1 MFKDKVKVTVVAL
14 VMVLLMVLSIT
25 TDLFVGLADVFRAK
39 AEEATPTDA
48 TPVTRDVTVYKE
60 LNDSDKDKN
69 LAGAVIKVFKDSACT
84 ESITE
89 FVLSYDGKS
98 YGGDDRVVYKS
109 LEERANANASK
120 AIAKLQ
126 EDTYYYQLDKKL
138 FRSNDDYSK
147 TGYDYNNTVGSFS
160 IVAGDGVQE
169 IKLDNNMFRPT
180 EKVATPTDASSEV
193 STEVTTEAVTEPDT
207 QVATTSDA
215 SSEETEATTQI
226 ATPTD
231 SIPEVK
237 PVATLA
243 SVMRAAGASYWIYG
257 DYSGMSSG
265 DYHVSTDKDNV
276 PMSGNASRVFCG
288 TASKQGP
295 GKPYYGSSQG
305 YTRRVVNNSS
315 TVKVL
320 SYYYDVLAKQSDH
333 SANWQNHVTQT
344 AHALSYINGYGASY
358 KPSWWSAAM
367 ARPVYSMSETQIY
380 VGSNTTTSVVN
391 YTSSEIHRGNREASD
406 GLHTLYNVQWTAVKT
421 VSGTSLKNYFTV
433 KVPSNVR
440 IYVKR
445 NNGKWGSATNTDVN
459 LYSGDKFFFTTSKL
473 TDRTTTIANSK
484 AALTGFTAY
493 AYDPVNTKN
502 QTMYG
507 NGVSET
513 RSIQFSIPWKD
524 VYHKLTLDKLVC
536 VGGNY
541 KVDASTAGTQYTV
554 YWVDKT
560 TNSNR
565 FGKIAVFEIQTNGKG
580 KVKYLRQNN
589 YGTTFKPSGF
599 GTYTL
604 DGLPTGVYRIVETKT
619 NDGFE
624 TAKPCRINFSN
635 GAAVDAEGN
644 ASGESKHFEIAFK
657 TNDNVKNQVANFT
670 SFEQKESGDPLA
682 IKIQKIDA
690 DTKET
695 VGLGSGSL
703 AGAEFTI
710 KYYEDAEGVG
720 TIGISVPTGTP
731 TARWVIK
738 TDEDGYAS
746 LANDEYIV
754 SKPSKLPDSVKIVKG
769 KYNICKPGTIVIT
782 ESEAPKN
789 YNKFS
794 KVTTQAGTSTDVDN
808 VVIRADYND
817 KGEIKLYSCKKD
829 QSGKLVKFGAS
840 MTGSA
845 IKIYEPVKRY
855 NLRLQKT
862 DGYEHPMANV
872 AFVITCRETGESHVM
887 LTDSDGILDTSRVVT
902 SGGKF
907 KVNANDDLYEQALTD
922 NSIIP
927 EYVQTSVF
935 FNDDSDVAVTASRH
949 SEGALYAGT
958 YIIRELHRQY
968 VTVDGEKCKLSEVY
982 KIPAAI
988 KVTVPGTDNN
998 AVGEH
1003 DTKDAGTMTNI
1014 RIPSISS
1021 VAMDADS
1028 ATKMSITSKDA
1039 KFRDIVT
1046 IHNPELDK
1054 TYTLMSIAVDTA
1066 TGLAYVGADGQYVR
1080 TTEYLGKG
1088 SGLIGA
1094 DVPLELTANTTGTE
1108 VNQLTFFEYLV
1119 EGKTTNLVG
1128 VDSDGKPV
1136 EPAKCVAKDASVS
1149 NKAQT
1154 VNVISLETE
1163 VLVNSTKTN
1172 ESPAAISTVTDT
1184 VTTHGLIAGE
1194 SFTINSTIKVDGK
1207 SIGVQST
1214 DFTADGKDK
1223 EVSVVFKDLD
1233 LSKLANKR
1241 LSIVTELIYKNK
1253 VILTHNDDG
1262 KDLNEEFYTPEM
1274 HSNAID
1280 VDTLTKMSK
1289 TSETAKF
1296 KDTVDIKNLS
1306 AATQYTLQSIAVDTA
1321 TGLAYKDASGKYVVG
1336 HETFTTKTS
1345 KDNDRVG
1352 ATADIEFTA
1361 NTKDTN
1367 VTQITFYEYLVRG
1380 SVDSDISV
1388 DENGYPVR
1396 PANWI
1401 AEDASTSNVDQTLNL
1416 VNLET
1421 KVLVDSTKTNVAP
1434 ADKKVDV
1441 TDTVTLHNLVAG
1453 TKFTLVGKVSDGENI
1468 KVENEVE
1475 FTAKG
1480 GDETV
1485 SVPFKSLDLTKYAGK
1500 SLYVICELK
1509 YDGEV
1514 IATHNEDGTDPD
1526 EVFYVPAVETN
1537 AIDATTNTQYSI
1549 LDKTQIIDSVKYSNL
1564 PTEYEYELET
1574 TFVDSTTGEEIKKT
1588 EIEKDPYWG
1597 MLRDLG
1603 YVTDETSSDS
1613 TGDSVAED
1621 TGKIVSEVGKA
1632 FKRTQVLKP
1641 EKMDDMINVA
1651 FDIDPRSFNLE
1662 GKTITIQQVIKL
1674 NGVVVAKHTDKDA
1687 ESQQISF
1694 PTGSTLAVDNTSHN
1708 HTIAPTKNADVVDT
1722 IFCKNLATGISVD
1735 FYGIAIDKDTN
1746 KPVELNGKPV
1756 VVKQNETISKAD
1768 QEVQLHYVVDGTKLK
1783 GKRLTSFVFAVYNG
1797 KIVFKHT
1804 DLNSAEQSFSFSSLR
1819 TKFLDDKNGTHAT
1832 MLTEDVHQTDTV
1844 TLDGLTKGEGF
1855 TLKGVVYNKS
1865 TRKPMLVNG
1874 KQVTNSIDF
1883 TAKGNSE
1890 EVALKYQYNGLKS
1903 DAYHKDKNDDL
1914 VSFVYL
1920 YKDGVL
1926 IDKEEDFDSFD
1937 QTIKLPSCG
1946 TSASDGITKLH
1957 VGYAS
1962 KTAIFRDSVDYY
1974 NLIVGDWYSTTLTLH
1989 LNKNGKDAGPLK
2001 DANGNLITATVK
2013 FQAKTTDGSVKVE
2026 VKYDASLLAGE
2037 TITAFETI
2045 RTKGYEVCGHTE
2057 ITDKGQ
2063 QIHYPELKTSAKNS
2077 KDNSQ
2082 HVKEGEVAKIVDT
2095 VNYSKLDSS
2104 VAYKVVTEAWDYNT
2118 QQIVVSDG
2126 KKVRKVTELH
2136 VDSKKPENGSFDVS
2150 MSFKTDGLG
2159 KHKVVIFEYVY
2170 DNKGNLISKE
2180 ADFDAE
2186 SQTIYIDKTPNKTGD
2201 RTAMFL
2207 SILVGM
2213 LGLGVVTLFVTRRK
2227 KK

>member
-60 LNDSDKDKN
+60 LNDSDKDRN

-98 YGGDDRVVYKS
+98 YGGDDRVVYKN

-126 EDTYYYQLDKKL
+126 EDTYYYQLDEKL
-138 FRSNDDYSK
+138 FRSNDDYNK

-193 STEVTTEAVTEPDT
+193 STEVSTEATTEPDT

-215 SSEETEATTQI
+215 SSEETETTTQV

-243 SVMRAAGASYWIYG
+243 SVFRMAKAAKAATTTAVSRGTGYGYGGETISYIFYINKGLTYNNTGYAFCMEEGKTGPTSGTGTVSSIGKGNITKALYYSFAGPGAGSYDGAPSSGGLNGDNVMTLSCILDYYYTGYWDSGDFGAAYDDAILYEKWLKGKDMPNTLADTAFSIAGKSDDFTASRAAYNI
-257 DYSGMSSG
+257 
-265 DYHVSTDKDNV
+265 TDKTQTTNEWAVVSKKSVTVTIPTGVTMHKTDSNGKK
-276 PMSGNASRVFCG
+276 STHGAG
-288 TASKQGP
+288 TATVSNGDKIYFSASVAKG
-295 GKPYYGSSQG
+295 G
-305 YTRRVVNNSS
+305 TS
-315 TVKVL
+315 TVKF
-320 SYYYDVLAKQSDH
+320 
-333 SANWQNHVTQT
+333 
-344 AHALSYINGYGASY
+344 
-358 KPSWWSAAM
+358 
-367 ARPVYSMSETQIY
+367 
-380 VGSNTTTSVVN
+380 TSVKGYSAYKADFGAELQVL
-391 YTSSEIHRGNREASD
+391 GF
-406 GLHTLYNVQWTAVKT
+406 L
-421 VSGTSLKNYFTV
+421 
-433 KVPSNVR
+433 
-440 IYVKR
+440 
-445 NNGKWGSATNTDVN
+445 GKPTD
-459 LYSGDKFFFTTSKL
+459 KE
-473 TDRTTTIANSK
+473 
-484 AALTGFTAY
+484 FTAKLQWNSPNFSLRKT
-493 AYDPVNTKN
+493 DSKTKQPVEGAE
-502 QTMYG
+502 YL
-507 NGVSET
+507 
-513 RSIQFSIPWKD
+513 
-524 VYHKLTLDKLVC
+524 VYCAQD
-536 VGGNY
+536 NE
-541 KVDASTAGTQYTV
+541 KVNV
-554 YWVDKT
+554 VRFK
-560 TNSNR
+560 TNSNGVGEITSVNPTQASGEV
-565 FGKIAVFEIQTNGKG
+565 GKTV
-580 KVKYLRQNN
+580 VKL
-589 YGTTFKPSGF
+589 KA
-599 GTYTL
+599 
-604 DGLPTGVYRIVETKT
+604 GVRYYIVETKAPEHYKLNENKQVT
-619 NDGFE
+619 IGGEKYPYEAHIGVNATDGHVDYTSITGATFST
-624 TAKPCRINFSN
+624 TAT
-635 GAAVDAEGN
+635 GVTYHTVDKVAHDPISIIIDKVDSIREDGTQV
-644 ASGESKHFEIAFK
+644 GK
-657 TNDNVKNQVANFT
+657 T
-670 SFEQKESGDPLA
+670 
-682 IKIQKIDA
+682 
-690 DTKET
+690 
-695 VGLGSGSL
+695 SL
-703 AGAEFTI
+703 AGAIFKME
-710 KYYEDAEGVG
+710 YYQGKTTA
-720 TIGISVPTGTP
+720 SGTP
-731 TARWVIK
+731 TNTWYLQTKLADGRYAARFARGYLYSDSTHKSDAAPDVV
-738 TDEDGYAS
+738 DASGVYELEDGAMR
-746 LANDEYIV
+746 
-754 SKPSKLPDSVKIVKG
+754 
-769 KYNICKPGTIVIT
+769 IT
-782 ESEAPKN
+782 EVKAPSGYKVVDGKN
-789 YNKFS
+789 KGFFKVKQT
-794 KVTTQAGTSTDVDN
+794 KVTGSSITVRVTGGKTIYAGAEITADAFKQYEQKERYDFKLKKVDSYGN
-808 VVIRADYND
+808 
-817 KGEIKLYSCKKD
+817 
-829 QSGKLVKFGAS
+829 
-840 MTGSA
+840 
-845 IKIYEPVKRY
+845 
-855 NLRLQKT
+855 
-862 DGYEHPMANV
+862 PMAGV
-872 AFVITCRETGESHVM
+872 AF
-887 LTDSDGILDTSRVVT
+887 L
-902 SGGKF
+902 
-907 KVNANDDLYEQALTD
+907 
-922 NSIIP
+922 
-927 EYVQTSVF
+927 
-935 FNDDSDVAVTASRH
+935 VTASNGDQH
-949 SEGALYAGT
+949 VVVTDKNGEFDSSKLGYTDVNGNDAALAKAMADTTLYPTYKETNVFFTTPGSGKTAAAEIKEETAGT
-958 YIIRELHRQY
+958 TAPRPLYKDTYTIREIHRQY
-968 VTVDGEKCKLSEVY
+968 VTIDGKKYKLTQVY
-982 KIPAAI
+982 NLGSAQTI
-988 KVTVPGTDNN
+988 TV
-998 AVGEH
+998 
-1003 DTKDAGTMTNI
+1003 
-1014 RIPSISS
+1014 S
-1021 VAMDADS
+1021 DS
-1028 ATKMSITSKDA
+1028 AKDGAVIDFGTYTNTAIPKMTSSAISTDTNTKMSVAGKNSSFKDSVKA
-1039 KFRDIVT
+1039 TNLKAST
-1046 IHNPELDK
+1046 K
-1054 TYTLMSIAVDTA
+1054 YTLMSVAVDA
-1066 TGLAYVGADGQYVR
+1066 NTGKAYKDADGKYVAKNV
-1080 TTEYLGKG
+1080 EF
-1088 SGLIGA
+1088 
-1094 DVPLELTANTTGTE
+1094 TTGAVKKGTVFPE
-1108 VNQLTFFEYLV
+1108 TTASVTFTGVNTSNVKSRKLVFYEYLV
-1119 EGKTTNLVG
+1119 EGSVTKTVSL
-1128 VDSDGKPV
+1128 DSAGKPV
-1136 EPAKCVAKDASVS
+1136 EPANCVAKDASVS

-1154 VNVISLETE
+1154 VNVISLET
-1163 VLVNSTKTN
+1163 
-1172 ESPAAISTVTDT
+1172 
-1184 VTTHGLIAGE
+1184 
-1194 SFTINSTIKVDGK
+1194 
-1207 SIGVQST
+1207 
-1214 DFTADGKDK
+1214 
-1223 EVSVVFKDLD
+1223 
-1233 LSKLANKR
+1233 
-1241 LSIVTELIYKNK
+1241 
-1253 VILTHNDDG
+1253 
-1262 KDLNEEFYTPEM
+1262 
-1274 HSNAID
+1274 
-1280 VDTLTKMSK
+1280 
-1289 TSETAKF
+1289 
-1296 KDTVDIKNLS
+1296 
-1306 AATQYTLQSIAVDTA
+1306 
-1321 TGLAYKDASGKYVVG
+1321 
-1336 HETFTTKTS
+1336 
-1345 KDNDRVG
+1345 
-1352 ATADIEFTA
+1352 
-1361 NTKDTN
+1361 
-1367 VTQITFYEYLVRG
+1367 
-1380 SVDSDISV
+1380 
-1388 DENGYPVR
+1388 
-1396 PANWI
+1396 
-1401 AEDASTSNVDQTLNL
+1401 
-1416 VNLET
+1416 

-1434 ADKKVDV
+1434 ADEKVDV

-1480 GDETV
+1480 DDETV
-1485 SVPFKSLDLTKYAGK
+1485 SVPLKGLNLTEYAGK

-1526 EVFYVPAVETN
+1526 EKFYVPAVETN

-1574 TFVDSTTGEEIKKT
+1574 TFVDSATGEEIKKT
-1588 EIEKDPYWG
+1588 EIEKDPYWS
-1597 MLRDLG
+1597 MLKDLG

-1632 FKRTQVLKP
+1632 FKRTQILKP

-1722 IFCKNLATGISVD
+1722 IFCKNLVTGISVD

-1855 TLKGVVYNKS
+1855 TLKGVVYNRS

-1989 LNKNGKDAGPLK
+1989 LNKDGKDAGPLK

-2057 ITDKGQ
+2057 ITDEGQ

-2159 KHKVVIFEYVY
+2159 KHRIVIFEYVY

-2186 SQTIYIDKTPNKTGD
+2186 SQTIYIDKPNQTGD
-2201 RTAMFL
+2201 RTVMFL
-2207 SILVGM
+2207 SILAGM

>member
-60 LNDSDKDKN
+60 LNDSDKDRN

-89 FVLSYDGKS
+89 FVLSYDGKA
-98 YGGDDRVVYKS
+98 YGGDDRVVYKN
-109 LEERANANASK
+109 LEERVNANASK

-180 EKVATPTDASSEV
+180 EKVATPTDASSEI

-215 SSEETEATTQI
+215 SSEETETATQV

-231 SIPEVK
+231 SIPEVE
-237 PVATLA
+237 PVVTLA
-243 SVMRAAGASYWIYG
+243 SVFRMAKAAKAATTTAVSRGTGYGYNGGIISYIFYIDKNLTYNNTGYAFCMEEGKTGPTSGTGTVSRIGNDNITKALYYSFVGPGAGSYGGAPSSGGLNGNNVMALSCILDYYYTGYWDSGDFGAAYDDAILYEKWLKGKDMPNTLAGTAFSIAGKSDDFTAARAAYNI
-257 DYSGMSSG
+257 
-265 DYHVSTDKDNV
+265 TDKTQTTNEWAVVSKKSVTVTIPTGVTMHKTD
-276 PMSGNASRVFCG
+276 SKGKKSTHGAG
-288 TASKQGP
+288 TA
-295 GKPYYGSSQG
+295 
-305 YTRRVVNNSS
+305 
-315 TVKVL
+315 TVSNGDKIYF
-320 SYYYDVLAKQSDH
+320 SASIAKGGTSD
-333 SANWQNHVTQT
+333 
-344 AHALSYINGYGASY
+344 I
-358 KPSWWSAAM
+358 KF
-367 ARPVYSMSETQIY
+367 
-380 VGSNTTTSVVN
+380 TSVKGYSAYKADFGAELQVLGFLGEPTDKEFTAKLQWNSPNFSLRKTDSKTKQPVEGAEYLVYCAQDNEKVN
-391 YTSSEIHRGNREASD
+391 VVRFKTNSNGVGEITSVNPTQASGEVGKTVVKLKAGVRYYIVETKAPEHYKLNKNKQIAIGGEKYPYEAHVGVNSTSGHVDYTSITGATFSTTATGVTY
-406 GLHTLYNVQWTAVKT
+406 HTVDKVAHDPVSIVIRKIDS
-421 VSGTSLKNYFTV
+421 VSGRAVPAGTAALAGAVFKMEYF
-433 KVPSNVR
+433 K
-440 IYVKR
+440 
-445 NNGKWGSATNTDVN
+445 GKDSVSGSATNTWYLQTKLADGRYVARFARGY
-459 LYSGDKFFFTTSKL
+459 LYSDSTHKSDAAPAEVDASGVYELEAGCMRITEVIAPSGYEKVTADNAGWIKLGGSIDRLTESASITVKIGNGNIYYGNTAVKDGVVEIGEQKERYDFKLKKVDSYGNPMAGVAFLVTASNGDQHVVVTDKNGEFDSSKLDYTNVNGNDATLAKAMADTTLYPTYKETNVFFTTPGSGK
-473 TDRTTTIANSK
+473 TAAAEIKEETVDGK
-484 AALTGFTAY
+484 APRPLY
-493 AYDPVNTKN
+493 
-502 QTMYG
+502 
-507 NGVSET
+507 
-513 RSIQFSIPWKD
+513 KD
-524 VYHKLTLDKLVC
+524 
-536 VGGNY
+536 
-541 KVDASTAGTQYTV
+541 
-554 YWVDKT
+554 
-560 TNSNR
+560 
-565 FGKIAVFEIQTNGKG
+565 
-580 KVKYLRQNN
+580 
-589 YGTTFKPSGF
+589 
-599 GTYTL
+599 TYT
-604 DGLPTGVYRIVETKT
+604 
-619 NDGFE
+619 
-624 TAKPCRINFSN
+624 
-635 GAAVDAEGN
+635 
-644 ASGESKHFEIAFK
+644 
-657 TNDNVKNQVANFT
+657 
-670 SFEQKESGDPLA
+670 
-682 IKIQKIDA
+682 
-690 DTKET
+690 
-695 VGLGSGSL
+695 
-703 AGAEFTI
+703 
-710 KYYEDAEGVG
+710 
-720 TIGISVPTGTP
+720 
-731 TARWVIK
+731 
-738 TDEDGYAS
+738 
-746 LANDEYIV
+746 
-754 SKPSKLPDSVKIVKG
+754 
-769 KYNICKPGTIVIT
+769 
-782 ESEAPKN
+782 
-789 YNKFS
+789 
-794 KVTTQAGTSTDVDN
+794 
-808 VVIRADYND
+808 
-817 KGEIKLYSCKKD
+817 
-829 QSGKLVKFGAS
+829 
-840 MTGSA
+840 
-845 IKIYEPVKRY
+845 
-855 NLRLQKT
+855 
-862 DGYEHPMANV
+862 
-872 AFVITCRETGESHVM
+872 
-887 LTDSDGILDTSRVVT
+887 
-902 SGGKF
+902 
-907 KVNANDDLYEQALTD
+907 
-922 NSIIP
+922 
-927 EYVQTSVF
+927 
-935 FNDDSDVAVTASRH
+935 
-949 SEGALYAGT
+949 
-958 YIIRELHRQY
+958 IREIHRQY
-968 VTVDGEKCKLSEVY
+968 VTIDGKKYKLTQVY
-982 KIPAAI
+982 DLGPAQKI
-988 KVTVPGTDNN
+988 TV
-998 AVGEH
+998 
-1003 DTKDAGTMTNI
+1003 
-1014 RIPSISS
+1014 S
-1021 VAMDADS
+1021 DS
-1028 ATKMSITSKDA
+1028 AKNGAVIDFGTYTNTAIPKMTSSAISTDTNTKMSVAGKNSSFKDSVKA
-1039 KFRDIVT
+1039 TNLKAST
-1046 IHNPELDK
+1046 K
-1054 TYTLMSIAVDTA
+1054 YTLMSVAVDA
-1066 TGLAYVGADGQYVR
+1066 NTGKAYKDADGKYVAKNV
-1080 TTEYLGKG
+1080 EF
-1088 SGLIGA
+1088 
-1094 DVPLELTANTTGTE
+1094 TTGAVKKGTVFPE
-1108 VNQLTFFEYLV
+1108 TTASVTFTGVNTSNVKSRKLVFYEYLV
-1119 EGKTTNLVG
+1119 EGSVTKTVSL
-1128 VDSDGKPV
+1128 DSAGKPV
-1136 EPAKCVAKDASVS
+1136 EPANCVAKDASVS

-1154 VNVISLETE
+1154 VNVISLET
-1163 VLVNSTKTN
+1163 
-1172 ESPAAISTVTDT
+1172 
-1184 VTTHGLIAGE
+1184 
-1194 SFTINSTIKVDGK
+1194 
-1207 SIGVQST
+1207 
-1214 DFTADGKDK
+1214 
-1223 EVSVVFKDLD
+1223 
-1233 LSKLANKR
+1233 
-1241 LSIVTELIYKNK
+1241 
-1253 VILTHNDDG
+1253 
-1262 KDLNEEFYTPEM
+1262 
-1274 HSNAID
+1274 
-1280 VDTLTKMSK
+1280 
-1289 TSETAKF
+1289 
-1296 KDTVDIKNLS
+1296 
-1306 AATQYTLQSIAVDTA
+1306 
-1321 TGLAYKDASGKYVVG
+1321 
-1336 HETFTTKTS
+1336 
-1345 KDNDRVG
+1345 
-1352 ATADIEFTA
+1352 
-1361 NTKDTN
+1361 
-1367 VTQITFYEYLVRG
+1367 
-1380 SVDSDISV
+1380 
-1388 DENGYPVR
+1388 
-1396 PANWI
+1396 
-1401 AEDASTSNVDQTLNL
+1401 
-1416 VNLET
+1416 

-1434 ADKKVDV
+1434 ADEKVDV
-1441 TDTVTLHNLVAG
+1441 TDTVTLHNLVAE

-1480 GDETV
+1480 DDETV
-1485 SVPFKSLDLTKYAGK
+1485 SVPLKGLNLTEYAGK

-1526 EVFYVPAVETN
+1526 EKFYVPAVETN

-1574 TFVDSTTGEEIKKT
+1574 TFVDSATGEEIKKT
-1588 EIEKDPYWG
+1588 EIEKDPYWN
-1597 MLRDLG
+1597 MLKDLG

-1641 EKMDDMINVA
+1641 EKMDDTVNVT

-1662 GKTITIQQVIKL
+1662 GKTITIRQVIKL
-1674 NGVVVAKHTDKDA
+1674 NGVAVAKHTDKDA

-1708 HTIAPTKNADVVDT
+1708 HTIAPTKDADVVDT

-1756 VVKQNETISKAD
+1756 VVKQSETISKAD

-1804 DLNSAEQSFSFSSLR
+1804 DPNSAEQSFSFSSLR

-1844 TLDGLTKGEGF
+1844 TLDGLTKGERF

-1865 TRKPMLVNG
+1865 TRKPMLVDG

-1920 YKDGVL
+1920 YKDGIL

-1989 LNKNGKDAGPLK
+1989 LNKDGKDAGPLK

-2057 ITDKGQ
+2057 ITDEGQ

-2159 KHKVVIFEYVY
+2159 KHRIVIFEYVY

-2201 RTAMFL
+2201 RTVMFL
-2207 SILVGM
+2207 SILAGM

>member
-60 LNDSDKDKN
+60 LNDSDKDRN

-98 YGGDDRVVYKS
+98 YGGDDRVVYKN

-126 EDTYYYQLDKKL
+126 EDTYYYQLDEKL

-180 EKVATPTDASSEV
+180 KKVATSTDASSEV
-193 STEVTTEAVTEPDT
+193 STEVTTEAITEPDT

-215 SSEETEATTQI
+215 SSEETETTTQV

-243 SVMRAAGASYWIYG
+243 SVFRMAVADVYVWGTETQGCGNYHKTSSSANSANMSLDGDIGSRMFCVDWGA
-257 DYSGMSSG
+257 
-265 DYHVSTDKDNV
+265 N
-276 PMSGNASRVFCG
+276 
-288 TASKQGP
+288 GP
-295 GKPYYGSSQG
+295 SLANG
-305 YTRRVVNNSS
+305 YTRPVKYSRGGGADVSLRKVVA
-315 TVKVL
+315 
-320 SYYYDVLAKQSDH
+320 YYYEVLAKTSGNLAATEH
-333 SANWQNHVTQT
+333 YLSLLNHKKGTT
-344 AHALSYINGYGASY
+344 PTWA
-358 KPSWWSAAM
+358 SAAM
-367 ARPVYSMSETQIY
+367 KYTALASGEETINIDKTKPSMTYYKSYSFKANGEVFHTSTNVFVSEPVTVTAEKSEQYFTASVPKDCAVYVYNYNSETKKY
-380 VGSNTTTSVVN
+380 
-391 YTSSEIHRGNREASD
+391 
-406 GLHTLYNVQWTAVKT
+406 QWTRYGSTDNLKLKNGDKFRIVLPKSFANKT
-421 VSGTSLKNYFTV
+421 VSLSGTA
-433 KVPSNVR
+433 R
-440 IYVKR
+440 
-445 NNGKWGSATNTDVN
+445 
-459 LYSGDKFFFTTSKL
+459 
-473 TDRTTTIANSK
+473 
-484 AALTGFTAY
+484 
-493 AYDPVNTKN
+493 
-502 QTMYG
+502 YG
-507 NGVSET
+507 G
-513 RSIQFSIPWKD
+513 WD
-524 VYHKLTLDKLVC
+524 VYYYNPNDPAWLDCQQMVLATETDKPEFSLSVKT
-536 VGGNY
+536 GNVPPEFDPINIVID
-541 KVDASTAGTQYTV
+541 KVDSIREDGTQV
-554 YWVDKT
+554 GKT
-560 TNSNR
+560 
-565 FGKIAVFEIQTNGKG
+565 
-580 KVKYLRQNN
+580 
-589 YGTTFKPSGF
+589 
-599 GTYTL
+599 
-604 DGLPTGVYRIVETKT
+604 
-619 NDGFE
+619 
-624 TAKPCRINFSN
+624 
-635 GAAVDAEGN
+635 
-644 ASGESKHFEIAFK
+644 
-657 TNDNVKNQVANFT
+657 
-670 SFEQKESGDPLA
+670 
-682 IKIQKIDA
+682 
-690 DTKET
+690 
-695 VGLGSGSL
+695 SL
-703 AGAEFTI
+703 AGAIFKMEYFKGKTT
-710 KYYEDAEGVG
+710 A
-720 TIGISVPTGTP
+720 SGTP
-731 TARWVIK
+731 TNTWYIK
-738 TDEDGYAS
+738 TVKNAAGDYTARFDKTCLVTGDKNYPSDAAPTNTNAAGVYELEDGAMR
-746 LANDEYIV
+746 
-754 SKPSKLPDSVKIVKG
+754 
-769 KYNICKPGTIVIT
+769 IT
-782 ESEAPKN
+782 EVKAPSGYKVVDGKN
-789 YNKFS
+789 KGFFKVKQT
-794 KVTTQAGTSTDVDN
+794 KVTGSSITVRVTGGKTIYAGTEISAEAFKQYEQKERYDFKLKKVDSYGN
-808 VVIRADYND
+808 
-817 KGEIKLYSCKKD
+817 
-829 QSGKLVKFGAS
+829 
-840 MTGSA
+840 
-845 IKIYEPVKRY
+845 
-855 NLRLQKT
+855 
-862 DGYEHPMANV
+862 PMAGV
-872 AFVITCRETGESHVM
+872 AF
-887 LTDSDGILDTSRVVT
+887 L
-902 SGGKF
+902 
-907 KVNANDDLYEQALTD
+907 
-922 NSIIP
+922 
-927 EYVQTSVF
+927 
-935 FNDDSDVAVTASRH
+935 VTASNGDQH
-949 SEGALYAGT
+949 VVVTDKNGEFDSSKLGYTNVNGNDATLAKAMADTTLYPT
-958 YIIRELHRQY
+958 YKETNVFFTTPGSGKTAAAEIKEETVDGKAPRPLYKDTYTIREIHRQY
-968 VTVDGEKCKLSEVY
+968 VTIDGKKYKLTQVY
-982 KIPAAI
+982 DLGPAQKITVSDSAKNGAVIDFGTYTNTAI
-988 KVTVPGTDNN
+988 PK
-998 AVGEH
+998 
-1003 DTKDAGTMTNI
+1003 M
-1014 RIPSISS
+1014 ISS
-1021 VAMDADS
+1021 AISTDTN
-1028 ATKMSITSKDA
+1028 TKMSVAGKNSSFKDSVKA
-1039 KFRDIVT
+1039 TNLKAST
-1046 IHNPELDK
+1046 K
-1054 TYTLMSIAVDTA
+1054 YTLMSVAVDA
-1066 TGLAYVGADGQYVR
+1066 NTGKAYKDADGKYVAKNV
-1080 TTEYLGKG
+1080 EF
-1088 SGLIGA
+1088 
-1094 DVPLELTANTTGTE
+1094 TTGAVKKGTVFPE
-1108 VNQLTFFEYLV
+1108 TTASVTFTGVNTSNVKSRKLVFYEYLV
-1119 EGKTTNLVG
+1119 EGSVTKTVSL
-1128 VDSDGKPV
+1128 DSAGKPV
-1136 EPAKCVAKDASVS
+1136 EPANCVAKDASVS

-1154 VNVISLETE
+1154 VNVISLET
-1163 VLVNSTKTN
+1163 
-1172 ESPAAISTVTDT
+1172 
-1184 VTTHGLIAGE
+1184 
-1194 SFTINSTIKVDGK
+1194 
-1207 SIGVQST
+1207 
-1214 DFTADGKDK
+1214 
-1223 EVSVVFKDLD
+1223 
-1233 LSKLANKR
+1233 
-1241 LSIVTELIYKNK
+1241 
-1253 VILTHNDDG
+1253 
-1262 KDLNEEFYTPEM
+1262 
-1274 HSNAID
+1274 
-1280 VDTLTKMSK
+1280 
-1289 TSETAKF
+1289 
-1296 KDTVDIKNLS
+1296 
-1306 AATQYTLQSIAVDTA
+1306 
-1321 TGLAYKDASGKYVVG
+1321 
-1336 HETFTTKTS
+1336 
-1345 KDNDRVG
+1345 
-1352 ATADIEFTA
+1352 
-1361 NTKDTN
+1361 
-1367 VTQITFYEYLVRG
+1367 
-1380 SVDSDISV
+1380 
-1388 DENGYPVR
+1388 
-1396 PANWI
+1396 
-1401 AEDASTSNVDQTLNL
+1401 
-1416 VNLET
+1416 

-1434 ADKKVDV
+1434 ADEKVDV

-1480 GDETV
+1480 DDETV
-1485 SVPFKSLDLTKYAGK
+1485 SVPLKGLNLTEYAGK

-1526 EVFYVPAVETN
+1526 EKFYVPAVETN

-1574 TFVDSTTGEEIKKT
+1574 TFVDSATGEEIKKT
-1588 EIEKDPYWG
+1588 EIEKDPYWN
-1597 MLRDLG
+1597 MLKDLG

-1641 EKMDDMINVA
+1641 EKMDDTVNVT

-1662 GKTITIQQVIKL
+1662 GKTITIRQVIKL
-1674 NGVVVAKHTDKDA
+1674 NGVAVAKHTDKDA

-1708 HTIAPTKNADVVDT
+1708 HTIAPTKDADVVDT

-1756 VVKQNETISKAD
+1756 VVKQSETISKAD

-1804 DLNSAEQSFSFSSLR
+1804 DPNSAEQSFSFSSLR

-1844 TLDGLTKGEGF
+1844 TLDGLTKGERF

-1865 TRKPMLVNG
+1865 TRKPMLVDG

-1920 YKDGVL
+1920 YKDGIL

-1989 LNKNGKDAGPLK
+1989 LNKDGKDAGPLK

-2057 ITDKGQ
+2057 ITDEGQ

-2159 KHKVVIFEYVY
+2159 KHRIVIFEYVY

-2180 ADFDAE
+2180 ADFDTE

-2201 RTAMFL
+2201 RTVMFL
-2207 SILVGM
+2207 SILAGM
-2213 LGLGVVTLFVTRRK
+2213 LGLGVVTLFVTKRK

>member
-60 LNDSDKDKN
+60 LNDSDKDRN

-98 YGGDDRVVYKS
+98 YGGDDRVVYKN

-126 EDTYYYQLDKKL
+126 EDTYYYQLDEKL

-169 IKLDNNMFRPT
+169 IMLDNNMFRPT

-193 STEVTTEAVTEPDT
+193 STEATTEPDT

-215 SSEETEATTQI
+215 SSEETETTTQI

-243 SVMRAAGASYWIYG
+243 SVFRMAKAAKIAEDVYIYG
-257 DYSGMSSG
+257 SEEDGCG
-265 DYHVSTDKDNV
+265 NYHITAEN
-276 PMSGNASRVFCG
+276 GNANPSLNGDMGSRTFCVDWG
-288 TASKQGP
+288 ANGP
-295 GKPYYGSSQG
+295 SAKNN
-305 YTRRVVNNSS
+305 YTRP
-315 TVKVL
+315 VKYRLGNGAKESMRKAVA
-320 SYYYDVLAKQSDH
+320 YYYDVLVPAADTKGKKVTALTETEHYLSSLKGNKGTTPSWA
-333 SANWQNHVTQT
+333 SAAQNHVALAKGDQAISISNSKPTVTCVDSKTFGTFTEKNVFVSEKLTVT
-344 AHALSYINGYGASY
+344 AKSDEQYFNYEVPSGCTVYVHRSKTWY
-358 KPSWWSAAM
+358 KLTADDK
-367 ARPVYSMSETQIY
+367 T
-380 VGSNTTTSVVN
+380 
-391 YTSSEIHRGNREASD
+391 
-406 GLHTLYNVQWTAVKT
+406 HTLRKNDVFYVVTPKSNANKT
-421 VSGTSLKNYFTV
+421 FSISGT
-433 KVPSNVR
+433 
-440 IYVKR
+440 
-445 NNGKWGSATNTDVN
+445 AA
-459 LYSGDKFFFTTSKL
+459 SG
-473 TDRTTTIANSK
+473 
-484 AALTGFTAY
+484 G
-493 AYDPVNTKN
+493 
-502 QTMYG
+502 
-507 NGVSET
+507 
-513 RSIQFSIPWKD
+513 WD
-524 VYHKLTLDKLVC
+524 VYYYEPNDPAWLGCQEMMLAAETDKPKFTLKFKTEELPDPI
-536 VGGNY
+536 NIEID
-541 KVDASTAGTQYTV
+541 KVDSVREDGTQV
-554 YWVDKT
+554 GKT
-560 TNSNR
+560 
-565 FGKIAVFEIQTNGKG
+565 
-580 KVKYLRQNN
+580 
-589 YGTTFKPSGF
+589 
-599 GTYTL
+599 
-604 DGLPTGVYRIVETKT
+604 
-619 NDGFE
+619 
-624 TAKPCRINFSN
+624 
-635 GAAVDAEGN
+635 
-644 ASGESKHFEIAFK
+644 
-657 TNDNVKNQVANFT
+657 
-670 SFEQKESGDPLA
+670 
-682 IKIQKIDA
+682 
-690 DTKET
+690 
-695 VGLGSGSL
+695 SL
-703 AGAEFTI
+703 AGAIFKMEYFKGKTT
-710 KYYEDAEGVG
+710 A
-720 TIGISVPTGTP
+720 SGTP
-731 TARWVIK
+731 TNTWYIK
-738 TDEDGYAS
+738 TVKDGSHYRA
-746 LANDEYIV
+746 AF
-754 SKPSKLPDSVKIVKG
+754 SKACLVTGDKNYPSDTAPKDIDPTGLYELYDG
-769 KYNICKPGTIVIT
+769 AMRIT
-782 ESEAPKN
+782 EVKAPSGYKVVDGKN
-789 YNKFS
+789 KGFFYIGSK
-794 KVTTQAGTSTDVDN
+794 KVTGQASITVRVTGGKTILAGTEISAEAFKQYEQKERYDFKLKKVDSYGN
-808 VVIRADYND
+808 
-817 KGEIKLYSCKKD
+817 
-829 QSGKLVKFGAS
+829 
-840 MTGSA
+840 
-845 IKIYEPVKRY
+845 
-855 NLRLQKT
+855 
-862 DGYEHPMANV
+862 PMAGV
-872 AFVITCRETGESHVM
+872 AF
-887 LTDSDGILDTSRVVT
+887 L
-902 SGGKF
+902 
-907 KVNANDDLYEQALTD
+907 
-922 NSIIP
+922 
-927 EYVQTSVF
+927 
-935 FNDDSDVAVTASRH
+935 VTASNGDQH
-949 SEGALYAGT
+949 VVVTDKNGEFDSSKLGYTNVNGNDATLAKAMADTTLYPT
-958 YIIRELHRQY
+958 YKETNVFFTTPGSGKTAAAEIKEETVDGKAPRPLYKDTYTIREIHRQY
-968 VTVDGEKCKLSEVY
+968 VTIDGKKYKLTQVY
-982 KIPAAI
+982 DIGPAQTI
-988 KVTVPGTDNN
+988 TVP
-998 AVGEH
+998 
-1003 DTKDAGTMTNI
+1003 
-1014 RIPSISS
+1014 
-1021 VAMDADS
+1021 DS
-1028 ATKMSITSKDA
+1028 AKDGAVINFGTYTNTAIPKMTSSAISTDTNTKMSVAGKNSSFKDSVKA
-1039 KFRDIVT
+1039 TNLKAST
-1046 IHNPELDK
+1046 K
-1054 TYTLMSIAVDTA
+1054 YTLMSVAVDA
-1066 TGLAYVGADGQYVR
+1066 NTGKAYKDADGKYVAKNV
-1080 TTEYLGKG
+1080 EF
-1088 SGLIGA
+1088 
-1094 DVPLELTANTTGTE
+1094 TTGAVKKGTVFPE
-1108 VNQLTFFEYLV
+1108 TTASVTFTGVNTSNVKSRKLVFYEYLV
-1119 EGKTTNLVG
+1119 EGSVTKTVSL
-1128 VDSDGKPV
+1128 DSAGKPV
-1136 EPAKCVAKDASVS
+1136 EPANCVAKDASVS

-1154 VNVISLETE
+1154 VNVISLET
-1163 VLVNSTKTN
+1163 
-1172 ESPAAISTVTDT
+1172 
-1184 VTTHGLIAGE
+1184 
-1194 SFTINSTIKVDGK
+1194 
-1207 SIGVQST
+1207 
-1214 DFTADGKDK
+1214 
-1223 EVSVVFKDLD
+1223 
-1233 LSKLANKR
+1233 
-1241 LSIVTELIYKNK
+1241 
-1253 VILTHNDDG
+1253 
-1262 KDLNEEFYTPEM
+1262 
-1274 HSNAID
+1274 
-1280 VDTLTKMSK
+1280 
-1289 TSETAKF
+1289 
-1296 KDTVDIKNLS
+1296 
-1306 AATQYTLQSIAVDTA
+1306 
-1321 TGLAYKDASGKYVVG
+1321 
-1336 HETFTTKTS
+1336 
-1345 KDNDRVG
+1345 
-1352 ATADIEFTA
+1352 
-1361 NTKDTN
+1361 
-1367 VTQITFYEYLVRG
+1367 
-1380 SVDSDISV
+1380 
-1388 DENGYPVR
+1388 
-1396 PANWI
+1396 
-1401 AEDASTSNVDQTLNL
+1401 
-1416 VNLET
+1416 

-1434 ADKKVDV
+1434 ADEKVDV

-1480 GDETV
+1480 DDETV
-1485 SVPFKSLDLTKYAGK
+1485 SVPLKGLNLTEYAGK

-1526 EVFYVPAVETN
+1526 EKFYVPAVETN

-1574 TFVDSTTGEEIKKT
+1574 TFVDSATGEEIKKT
-1588 EIEKDPYWG
+1588 EIEKDPYWN
-1597 MLRDLG
+1597 MLKDLG

-1641 EKMDDMINVA
+1641 EKMDDTVNVT

-1662 GKTITIQQVIKL
+1662 GKTITIRQVIKL
-1674 NGVVVAKHTDKDA
+1674 NGVAVAKHTDKDA

-1708 HTIAPTKNADVVDT
+1708 HTIAPTKDADVVDT

-1756 VVKQNETISKAD
+1756 VVKQSETISKAD

-1804 DLNSAEQSFSFSSLR
+1804 DPNSAEQSFSFSSLR

-1844 TLDGLTKGEGF
+1844 TLDGLTKGERF

-1865 TRKPMLVNG
+1865 TRKPMLVDG

-1920 YKDGVL
+1920 YKDGIL

-1989 LNKNGKDAGPLK
+1989 LNKDGKDAGPLK

-2057 ITDKGQ
+2057 ITDEGQ

-2159 KHKVVIFEYVY
+2159 KHRIVIFEYVY

-2207 SILVGM
+2207 SILAGM
-2213 LGLGVVTLFVTRRK
+2213 LGLGVVTLFVTKRK

>member
-60 LNDSDKDKN
+60 LNDSDKDRN

-89 FVLSYDGKS
+89 FVLSYDGKA
-98 YGGDDRVVYKS
+98 YGGDDRVVYKN
-109 LEERANANASK
+109 LEERVNANASK

-126 EDTYYYQLDKKL
+126 EDTYYYQLDEKL

-193 STEVTTEAVTEPDT
+193 STEVSTEATTESDT

-215 SSEETEATTQI
+215 SSEETKATTQV

-237 PVATLA
+237 PIATLA
-243 SVMRAAGASYWIYG
+243 SVFRMAKAAKIAEDVYIYG
-257 DYSGMSSG
+257 SEEDGCG
-265 DYHVSTDKDNV
+265 NYHITAEN
-276 PMSGNASRVFCG
+276 GNANPSLNGDMGSRTFCVDWG
-288 TASKQGP
+288 ANGP
-295 GKPYYGSSQG
+295 SAKNN
-305 YTRRVVNNSS
+305 YTRP
-315 TVKVL
+315 VKYRLGNGAKESMRKAVA
-320 SYYYDVLAKQSDH
+320 YYYDVLVPAADTKGKKVTALAETEHYLSSLKGNKGTTPSWA
-333 SANWQNHVTQT
+333 SAAQNHVALAKGDQAISISNSKPIVTCVDSKTFGTFTEKNVFVSEKLTVT
-344 AHALSYINGYGASY
+344 AKSDEQYFNYEVPSGCTVYVHRNKTWY
-358 KPSWWSAAM
+358 KLTADDK
-367 ARPVYSMSETQIY
+367 T
-380 VGSNTTTSVVN
+380 
-391 YTSSEIHRGNREASD
+391 
-406 GLHTLYNVQWTAVKT
+406 HTLRKNDVFYVVTPKSNANKTFSISGTAV
-421 VSGTSLKNYFTV
+421 SG
-433 KVPSNVR
+433 
-440 IYVKR
+440 
-445 NNGKWGSATNTDVN
+445 GW
-459 LYSGDKFFFTTSKL
+459 
-473 TDRTTTIANSK
+473 
-484 AALTGFTAY
+484 
-493 AYDPVNTKN
+493 
-502 QTMYG
+502 
-507 NGVSET
+507 
-513 RSIQFSIPWKD
+513 D
-524 VYHKLTLDKLVC
+524 VYYYEPNDPAWLGCQEMMLAAETDKPKFTLKFKTEELPDPINIVID
-536 VGGNY
+536 
-541 KVDASTAGTQYTV
+541 KVDSIREDGTQV
-554 YWVDKT
+554 GKT
-560 TNSNR
+560 
-565 FGKIAVFEIQTNGKG
+565 
-580 KVKYLRQNN
+580 
-589 YGTTFKPSGF
+589 
-599 GTYTL
+599 
-604 DGLPTGVYRIVETKT
+604 
-619 NDGFE
+619 
-624 TAKPCRINFSN
+624 
-635 GAAVDAEGN
+635 
-644 ASGESKHFEIAFK
+644 
-657 TNDNVKNQVANFT
+657 
-670 SFEQKESGDPLA
+670 
-682 IKIQKIDA
+682 
-690 DTKET
+690 
-695 VGLGSGSL
+695 SL
-703 AGAEFTI
+703 AGAIFKMEYFKGKT
-710 KYYEDAEGVG
+710 AA
-720 TIGISVPTGTP
+720 SGTP
-731 TARWVIK
+731 TNTWYLKTVKNAAGDYTARFDK
-738 TDEDGYAS
+738 TCLVTGDKNYPSDTAPKDIDPTGLYELYDGAMR
-746 LANDEYIV
+746 
-754 SKPSKLPDSVKIVKG
+754 
-769 KYNICKPGTIVIT
+769 IT
-782 ESEAPKN
+782 EVKAPSGYKVVDGKN
-789 YNKFS
+789 
-794 KVTTQAGTSTDVDN
+794 
-808 VVIRADYND
+808 
-817 KGEIKLYSCKKD
+817 KG
-829 QSGKLVKFGAS
+829 
-840 MTGSA
+840 
-845 IKIYEPVKRY
+845 
-855 NLRLQKT
+855 
-862 DGYEHPMANV
+862 
-872 AFVITCRETGESHVM
+872 AFVIKGKVINQASVTV
-887 LTDSDGILDTSRVVT
+887 RVT
-902 SGGKF
+902 GGKTIYAGAEITADAF
-907 KVNANDDLYEQALTD
+907 KQYEQKERYDFKLKK
-922 NSIIP
+922 
-927 EYVQTSVF
+927 V
-935 FNDDSDVAVTASRH
+935 DSYGNPMAGVAFLVTASNGDQH
-949 SEGALYAGT
+949 VVVTDKNGEFDSSKLGYTDVNGNDATLAKAMADTTLYPT
-958 YIIRELHRQY
+958 YKETNVFFTTPGSGKTAAAEIKEETVDGKAPRPLYKDTYTIREIHRQY
-968 VTVDGEKCKLSEVY
+968 VTIDGKKYKLTQVY
-982 KIPAAI
+982 DLGPAQKI
-988 KVTVPGTDNN
+988 TV
-998 AVGEH
+998 
-1003 DTKDAGTMTNI
+1003 
-1014 RIPSISS
+1014 S
-1021 VAMDADS
+1021 DS
-1028 ATKMSITSKDA
+1028 AKNGAVIDFGTYTNTAIPKMTSSAISTDTNTKMSVAGKNSSFKDSVKA
-1039 KFRDIVT
+1039 TNLKAST
-1046 IHNPELDK
+1046 K
-1054 TYTLMSIAVDTA
+1054 YTLMSVAVDA
-1066 TGLAYVGADGQYVR
+1066 NTGKAYKDADGKYVAKNV
-1080 TTEYLGKG
+1080 EF
-1088 SGLIGA
+1088 
-1094 DVPLELTANTTGTE
+1094 TTGAVKKGTVFPE
-1108 VNQLTFFEYLV
+1108 TTASVTFTGVNTSNVKSRKLVFYEYLV
-1119 EGKTTNLVG
+1119 EGSVTKTVSL
-1128 VDSDGKPV
+1128 DSAGKPV
-1136 EPAKCVAKDASVS
+1136 EPANCVAKDASVS

-1154 VNVISLETE
+1154 VNVISLET
-1163 VLVNSTKTN
+1163 
-1172 ESPAAISTVTDT
+1172 
-1184 VTTHGLIAGE
+1184 
-1194 SFTINSTIKVDGK
+1194 
-1207 SIGVQST
+1207 
-1214 DFTADGKDK
+1214 
-1223 EVSVVFKDLD
+1223 
-1233 LSKLANKR
+1233 
-1241 LSIVTELIYKNK
+1241 
-1253 VILTHNDDG
+1253 
-1262 KDLNEEFYTPEM
+1262 
-1274 HSNAID
+1274 
-1280 VDTLTKMSK
+1280 
-1289 TSETAKF
+1289 
-1296 KDTVDIKNLS
+1296 
-1306 AATQYTLQSIAVDTA
+1306 
-1321 TGLAYKDASGKYVVG
+1321 
-1336 HETFTTKTS
+1336 
-1345 KDNDRVG
+1345 
-1352 ATADIEFTA
+1352 
-1361 NTKDTN
+1361 
-1367 VTQITFYEYLVRG
+1367 
-1380 SVDSDISV
+1380 
-1388 DENGYPVR
+1388 
-1396 PANWI
+1396 
-1401 AEDASTSNVDQTLNL
+1401 
-1416 VNLET
+1416 

-1434 ADKKVDV
+1434 ADEKVDV

-1480 GDETV
+1480 DDETV
-1485 SVPFKSLDLTKYAGK
+1485 SVPLKGLNLTEYAGK

-1526 EVFYVPAVETN
+1526 EKFYVPAVETN

-1574 TFVDSTTGEEIKKT
+1574 TFVDSATGEEIKKT
-1588 EIEKDPYWG
+1588 EIEKDPYWN
-1597 MLRDLG
+1597 MLKDLG

-1641 EKMDDMINVA
+1641 EKMDDTVNVT

-1662 GKTITIQQVIKL
+1662 GKTITIRQVIKL
-1674 NGVVVAKHTDKDA
+1674 NGVAVAKHTDKDA

-1708 HTIAPTKNADVVDT
+1708 HTIAPTKDADVVDT

-1756 VVKQNETISKAD
+1756 VVKQSETISKAD

-1804 DLNSAEQSFSFSSLR
+1804 DPNSAEQSFSFSSLR

-1844 TLDGLTKGEGF
+1844 TLDGLTKGERF

-1865 TRKPMLVNG
+1865 TRKPMLVDG

-1920 YKDGVL
+1920 YKDGIL

-1989 LNKNGKDAGPLK
+1989 LNKDGKDAGPLK

-2057 ITDKGQ
+2057 ITDEGQ

-2159 KHKVVIFEYVY
+2159 KHRIVIFEYVY

-2201 RTAMFL
+2201 RTVMFL
-2207 SILVGM
+2207 SILAGM
-2213 LGLGVVTLFVTRRK
+2213 LGLGVVTLFVTKRK

>member
-60 LNDSDKDKN
+60 LNDSDKDRN

-98 YGGDDRVVYKS
+98 YGGDDRVVYKN

-126 EDTYYYQLDKKL
+126 EDTYYYQLDEKL

-193 STEVTTEAVTEPDT
+193 STEVTTEAITEPDT

-215 SSEETEATTQI
+215 SSEETETTTQV

-243 SVMRAAGASYWIYG
+243 SVFRTAVADVYVWGTETQGCGNYHKTSSSANSANMSLDGDIGSRMFCVDWGA
-257 DYSGMSSG
+257 
-265 DYHVSTDKDNV
+265 N
-276 PMSGNASRVFCG
+276 
-288 TASKQGP
+288 GP
-295 GKPYYGSSQG
+295 SLANG
-305 YTRRVVNNSS
+305 YTRPVKYSRGGGADVSLRKVVA
-315 TVKVL
+315 
-320 SYYYDVLAKQSDH
+320 YYYEVLAKTSGNLAATEH
-333 SANWQNHVTQT
+333 YLSLLNHKKGTT
-344 AHALSYINGYGASY
+344 PTWA
-358 KPSWWSAAM
+358 SAAM
-367 ARPVYSMSETQIY
+367 KYTALASGEEIINIDKTKPSMTYYKSYSFKANGEVFHTSTNVFVSEPVTVTAEKSEQYFTASVPKDCAVYVYNYNSETKKY
-380 VGSNTTTSVVN
+380 
-391 YTSSEIHRGNREASD
+391 
-406 GLHTLYNVQWTAVKT
+406 QWTRYGSTDNLKLKNGDKFRIVLPKSFANKT
-421 VSGTSLKNYFTV
+421 VSLSGTARYGGWDVYYYNPNDPAWLDCQQMVLATETDKPEFSLSVKTGNVPPDHDPVNVEIRKIDSVSGKAVPAGTAALAGAVFKMEYF
-433 KVPSNVR
+433 K
-440 IYVKR
+440 
-445 NNGKWGSATNTDVN
+445 GKDSVSGSATNTWYLQTAYDSSIKGYVAKFARGY
-459 LYSGDKFFFTTSKL
+459 LYSDSTHKSDAAPAEVDASGVYELEAGCMRITEVIAPSGYEKVTASNKGWIKLGGSIDRLTGSASITVKIGNGNIYYGNTAVKDGVVDIGEQKERYDFKLKKVDSYGNPMAGVAFLVTASNGDQHVVVTDKNGEFDSSKLDYTNVNGNDATLAKAMADTTLYPTYKETNVFFTTPGSGK
-473 TDRTTTIANSK
+473 TAAAEIKEETVDGK
-484 AALTGFTAY
+484 APRPLY
-493 AYDPVNTKN
+493 
-502 QTMYG
+502 
-507 NGVSET
+507 
-513 RSIQFSIPWKD
+513 KD
-524 VYHKLTLDKLVC
+524 
-536 VGGNY
+536 
-541 KVDASTAGTQYTV
+541 
-554 YWVDKT
+554 
-560 TNSNR
+560 
-565 FGKIAVFEIQTNGKG
+565 
-580 KVKYLRQNN
+580 
-589 YGTTFKPSGF
+589 
-599 GTYTL
+599 TYT
-604 DGLPTGVYRIVETKT
+604 
-619 NDGFE
+619 
-624 TAKPCRINFSN
+624 
-635 GAAVDAEGN
+635 
-644 ASGESKHFEIAFK
+644 
-657 TNDNVKNQVANFT
+657 
-670 SFEQKESGDPLA
+670 
-682 IKIQKIDA
+682 
-690 DTKET
+690 
-695 VGLGSGSL
+695 
-703 AGAEFTI
+703 
-710 KYYEDAEGVG
+710 
-720 TIGISVPTGTP
+720 
-731 TARWVIK
+731 
-738 TDEDGYAS
+738 
-746 LANDEYIV
+746 
-754 SKPSKLPDSVKIVKG
+754 
-769 KYNICKPGTIVIT
+769 
-782 ESEAPKN
+782 
-789 YNKFS
+789 
-794 KVTTQAGTSTDVDN
+794 
-808 VVIRADYND
+808 
-817 KGEIKLYSCKKD
+817 
-829 QSGKLVKFGAS
+829 
-840 MTGSA
+840 
-845 IKIYEPVKRY
+845 
-855 NLRLQKT
+855 
-862 DGYEHPMANV
+862 
-872 AFVITCRETGESHVM
+872 
-887 LTDSDGILDTSRVVT
+887 
-902 SGGKF
+902 
-907 KVNANDDLYEQALTD
+907 
-922 NSIIP
+922 
-927 EYVQTSVF
+927 
-935 FNDDSDVAVTASRH
+935 
-949 SEGALYAGT
+949 
-958 YIIRELHRQY
+958 IREIHRQY
-968 VTVDGEKCKLSEVY
+968 VTIDGKKYKLTQVY
-982 KIPAAI
+982 DLGPAQKI
-988 KVTVPGTDNN
+988 TV
-998 AVGEH
+998 
-1003 DTKDAGTMTNI
+1003 
-1014 RIPSISS
+1014 S
-1021 VAMDADS
+1021 DS
-1028 ATKMSITSKDA
+1028 AKNGAVIDFGTYTNTAIPKMTSNAISTDTNTKMSVAGKNSSFKDSVKA
-1039 KFRDIVT
+1039 TNLKAST
-1046 IHNPELDK
+1046 K
-1054 TYTLMSIAVDTA
+1054 YTLMSVAVDA
-1066 TGLAYVGADGQYVR
+1066 NTGKAYKDADGKYVAKNV
-1080 TTEYLGKG
+1080 EF
-1088 SGLIGA
+1088 
-1094 DVPLELTANTTGTE
+1094 TTGAVKKGTVFPE
-1108 VNQLTFFEYLV
+1108 TTASVTFTGVNTSNVKSRKLVFYEYLV
-1119 EGKTTNLVG
+1119 EGSVTKTVSL
-1128 VDSDGKPV
+1128 DSAGKPV
-1136 EPAKCVAKDASVS
+1136 EPANCVAKDASVS

-1154 VNVISLETE
+1154 VNVISLET
-1163 VLVNSTKTN
+1163 
-1172 ESPAAISTVTDT
+1172 
-1184 VTTHGLIAGE
+1184 
-1194 SFTINSTIKVDGK
+1194 
-1207 SIGVQST
+1207 
-1214 DFTADGKDK
+1214 
-1223 EVSVVFKDLD
+1223 
-1233 LSKLANKR
+1233 
-1241 LSIVTELIYKNK
+1241 
-1253 VILTHNDDG
+1253 
-1262 KDLNEEFYTPEM
+1262 
-1274 HSNAID
+1274 
-1280 VDTLTKMSK
+1280 
-1289 TSETAKF
+1289 
-1296 KDTVDIKNLS
+1296 
-1306 AATQYTLQSIAVDTA
+1306 
-1321 TGLAYKDASGKYVVG
+1321 
-1336 HETFTTKTS
+1336 
-1345 KDNDRVG
+1345 
-1352 ATADIEFTA
+1352 
-1361 NTKDTN
+1361 
-1367 VTQITFYEYLVRG
+1367 
-1380 SVDSDISV
+1380 
-1388 DENGYPVR
+1388 
-1396 PANWI
+1396 
-1401 AEDASTSNVDQTLNL
+1401 
-1416 VNLET
+1416 

-1434 ADKKVDV
+1434 ADEKVDV

-1480 GDETV
+1480 DDETV
-1485 SVPFKSLDLTKYAGK
+1485 SVPLKGLNLTEYAGK

-1526 EVFYVPAVETN
+1526 EKFYVPAVETN

-1574 TFVDSTTGEEIKKT
+1574 TFVDSATGEEIKKT
-1588 EIEKDPYWG
+1588 EIEKDPYWN
-1597 MLRDLG
+1597 MLKDLG

-1641 EKMDDMINVA
+1641 EKMDDTVNVT

-1662 GKTITIQQVIKL
+1662 GKTITIRQVIKL
-1674 NGVVVAKHTDKDA
+1674 NGVAVAKHTDKDA

-1708 HTIAPTKNADVVDT
+1708 HTIAPTKDADVVDT

-1756 VVKQNETISKAD
+1756 VVKQSETISKAD

-1804 DLNSAEQSFSFSSLR
+1804 DPNSAEQSFSFSSLR

-1844 TLDGLTKGEGF
+1844 TLDGLTKGERF

-1865 TRKPMLVNG
+1865 TRKPMLVDG

-1920 YKDGVL
+1920 YKDGIL

-1989 LNKNGKDAGPLK
+1989 LNKDGKDAGPLK

-2057 ITDKGQ
+2057 ITDEGQ

-2136 VDSKKPENGSFDVS
+2136 VDSKKSENGSFDVS

-2159 KHKVVIFEYVY
+2159 KHRIVIFEYVY

-2201 RTAMFL
+2201 RTVVFL
-2207 SILVGM
+2207 SILAGM

>member
-25 TDLFVGLADVFRAK
+25 TDLFVGLADAFRAK

-60 LNDSDKDKN
+60 LNDSDKDRN

-98 YGGDDRVVYKS
+98 YGGDDRVVYKN

-126 EDTYYYQLDKKL
+126 EDTYYYQLDEKL

-180 EKVATPTDASSEV
+180 EKVATPTDASSEII
-193 STEVTTEAVTEPDT
+193 TEVTTEVTTEPDT
-207 QVATTSDA
+207 RVATTSDA
-215 SSEETEATTQI
+215 SSEETETTTQV

-243 SVMRAAGASYWIYG
+243 SVFRTAVADVYVWGTETQGCGNYHKTSSSANSANMSLDGDIGSRMFCVDWGA
-257 DYSGMSSG
+257 
-265 DYHVSTDKDNV
+265 N
-276 PMSGNASRVFCG
+276 
-288 TASKQGP
+288 GP
-295 GKPYYGSSQG
+295 SLANG
-305 YTRRVVNNSS
+305 YTRPVKYSRGGGADVSLRKVVA
-315 TVKVL
+315 
-320 SYYYDVLAKQSDH
+320 YYYEVLAKTSGNLAATEH
-333 SANWQNHVTQT
+333 YLSLLNHKKGTT
-344 AHALSYINGYGASY
+344 PTWA
-358 KPSWWSAAM
+358 SAAM
-367 ARPVYSMSETQIY
+367 KYTALASGEETINIDKTKPSMTYYKSYSFKANGEVFHTSTNVFVSEPVTVTAKKSEQYFTASVPKDCAVYVYNYNSETKKYQWTRYGSTDNLKLKNGDKFRIVLPKSFANKTVSLSGTARYGGWDVYYYNPNDPAWLDCQQMVLATETDKPEFSLSVKTGNVPPDHDPVNVEIRKIDSVSGKAVPAGTAALAGAVFKMEYFKGKDSVSGSTTNTWYLQTAYDSSIKGYVAKFARGYLYSDSTHKSDAAPAEVDASGVYELEAGCMRITEVIAPSGYEKVTASNKGWIKLGGSIDRLTGSASITVKIGNGNIY
-380 VGSNTTTSVVN
+380 
-391 YTSSEIHRGNREASD
+391 YGN
-406 GLHTLYNVQWTAVKT
+406 TAVKDG
-421 VSGTSLKNYFTV
+421 VVDIGEQKERYDFKLK
-433 KVPSNVR
+433 KVDSYGNPMAGVAFLVTASNGDQHV
-440 IYVKR
+440 VVTDK
-445 NNGKWGSATNTDVN
+445 NGEFDSSKLDYKDVN
-459 LYSGDKFFFTTSKL
+459 GNDATLAKAMADTTLYPTYKETNVFFTTPGSGK
-473 TDRTTTIANSK
+473 TAAAEIKEETVDGK
-484 AALTGFTAY
+484 APRPLY
-493 AYDPVNTKN
+493 
-502 QTMYG
+502 
-507 NGVSET
+507 
-513 RSIQFSIPWKD
+513 KD
-524 VYHKLTLDKLVC
+524 
-536 VGGNY
+536 
-541 KVDASTAGTQYTV
+541 
-554 YWVDKT
+554 
-560 TNSNR
+560 
-565 FGKIAVFEIQTNGKG
+565 
-580 KVKYLRQNN
+580 
-589 YGTTFKPSGF
+589 
-599 GTYTL
+599 TYT
-604 DGLPTGVYRIVETKT
+604 
-619 NDGFE
+619 
-624 TAKPCRINFSN
+624 
-635 GAAVDAEGN
+635 
-644 ASGESKHFEIAFK
+644 
-657 TNDNVKNQVANFT
+657 
-670 SFEQKESGDPLA
+670 
-682 IKIQKIDA
+682 
-690 DTKET
+690 
-695 VGLGSGSL
+695 
-703 AGAEFTI
+703 
-710 KYYEDAEGVG
+710 
-720 TIGISVPTGTP
+720 
-731 TARWVIK
+731 
-738 TDEDGYAS
+738 
-746 LANDEYIV
+746 
-754 SKPSKLPDSVKIVKG
+754 
-769 KYNICKPGTIVIT
+769 
-782 ESEAPKN
+782 
-789 YNKFS
+789 
-794 KVTTQAGTSTDVDN
+794 
-808 VVIRADYND
+808 
-817 KGEIKLYSCKKD
+817 
-829 QSGKLVKFGAS
+829 
-840 MTGSA
+840 
-845 IKIYEPVKRY
+845 
-855 NLRLQKT
+855 
-862 DGYEHPMANV
+862 
-872 AFVITCRETGESHVM
+872 
-887 LTDSDGILDTSRVVT
+887 
-902 SGGKF
+902 
-907 KVNANDDLYEQALTD
+907 
-922 NSIIP
+922 
-927 EYVQTSVF
+927 
-935 FNDDSDVAVTASRH
+935 
-949 SEGALYAGT
+949 
-958 YIIRELHRQY
+958 IREIHRQY
-968 VTVDGEKCKLSEVY
+968 VTIDGKKYKLTQVY
-982 KIPAAI
+982 DIGSAQTI
-988 KVTVPGTDNN
+988 TVP
-998 AVGEH
+998 
-1003 DTKDAGTMTNI
+1003 
-1014 RIPSISS
+1014 
-1021 VAMDADS
+1021 DS
-1028 ATKMSITSKDA
+1028 AKDGAVINFGTYTNTAIPKMTSSAISTDTNTKMSVAGKNSSFKDSIKA
-1039 KFRDIVT
+1039 TNLKAST
-1046 IHNPELDK
+1046 K
-1054 TYTLMSIAVDTA
+1054 YTLMSVAVDA
-1066 TGLAYVGADGQYVR
+1066 NTGKAYKDADGKYVA
-1080 TTEYLGKG
+1080 KNV
-1088 SGLIGA
+1088 A
-1094 DVPLELTANTTGTE
+1094 VTTGAVKKGTVFPE
-1108 VNQLTFFEYLV
+1108 TTASVTFTGVNTSNVKSRKLVFYEYLV
-1119 EGKTTNLVG
+1119 EGSVTKTVSL
-1128 VDSDGKPV
+1128 DSAGKPV
-1136 EPAKCVAKDASVS
+1136 EPANCVAKDASVS

-1154 VNVISLETE
+1154 VNVISLET
-1163 VLVNSTKTN
+1163 
-1172 ESPAAISTVTDT
+1172 
-1184 VTTHGLIAGE
+1184 
-1194 SFTINSTIKVDGK
+1194 
-1207 SIGVQST
+1207 
-1214 DFTADGKDK
+1214 
-1223 EVSVVFKDLD
+1223 
-1233 LSKLANKR
+1233 
-1241 LSIVTELIYKNK
+1241 
-1253 VILTHNDDG
+1253 
-1262 KDLNEEFYTPEM
+1262 
-1274 HSNAID
+1274 
-1280 VDTLTKMSK
+1280 
-1289 TSETAKF
+1289 
-1296 KDTVDIKNLS
+1296 
-1306 AATQYTLQSIAVDTA
+1306 
-1321 TGLAYKDASGKYVVG
+1321 
-1336 HETFTTKTS
+1336 
-1345 KDNDRVG
+1345 
-1352 ATADIEFTA
+1352 
-1361 NTKDTN
+1361 
-1367 VTQITFYEYLVRG
+1367 
-1380 SVDSDISV
+1380 
-1388 DENGYPVR
+1388 
-1396 PANWI
+1396 
-1401 AEDASTSNVDQTLNL
+1401 
-1416 VNLET
+1416 

-1434 ADKKVDV
+1434 ADEKVDV

-1480 GDETV
+1480 DDETV
-1485 SVPFKSLDLTKYAGK
+1485 SVPLKGLNLTEYAGK

-1526 EVFYVPAVETN
+1526 EKFYVPAVETN

-1574 TFVDSTTGEEIKKT
+1574 TFVDSATGEEIKKT
-1588 EIEKDPYWG
+1588 EIEKDPYWN
-1597 MLRDLG
+1597 MLKDLG

-1641 EKMDDMINVA
+1641 EKMDDTVNVT

-1662 GKTITIQQVIKL
+1662 GKTITIRQVIKL
-1674 NGVVVAKHTDKDA
+1674 NGVAVAKHTDKDA

-1708 HTIAPTKNADVVDT
+1708 HTIAPTKDADVVDT

-1756 VVKQNETISKAD
+1756 VVKQSETISKAD

-1783 GKRLTSFVFAVYNG
+1783 GKRLTSFIFAVYNG

-1804 DLNSAEQSFSFSSLR
+1804 DPNSAEQSFSFSSLR

-1844 TLDGLTKGEGF
+1844 TLDGLTKGERF

-1865 TRKPMLVNG
+1865 TRKPMLVDG

-1920 YKDGVL
+1920 YKDGIL

-1989 LNKNGKDAGPLK
+1989 LNKDGKDAGPLK

-2057 ITDKGQ
+2057 ITDEGQ

-2159 KHKVVIFEYVY
+2159 KHRIVIFEYVY

-2186 SQTIYIDKTPNKTGD
+2186 SQTIYIDKPNQTGD
-2201 RTAMFL
+2201 RTVMFL
-2207 SILVGM
+2207 SILAGM

>member
-60 LNDSDKDKN
+60 LNDSDKDRN

-98 YGGDDRVVYKS
+98 YGGDDRVVYKN

-126 EDTYYYQLDKKL
+126 EDTYYYQLDEKL

-193 STEVTTEAVTEPDT
+193 STEVTTEAITEPDT

-215 SSEETEATTQI
+215 SSEETETTTQV

-243 SVMRAAGASYWIYG
+243 SVFRTAVADVYVWGTETQGCGNYHKTSSSANSANMSLDGDIGSRMFCVDWGA
-257 DYSGMSSG
+257 
-265 DYHVSTDKDNV
+265 N
-276 PMSGNASRVFCG
+276 
-288 TASKQGP
+288 GP
-295 GKPYYGSSQG
+295 SLANG
-305 YTRRVVNNSS
+305 YTRPVKYSRGGGADVSLRKVVA
-315 TVKVL
+315 
-320 SYYYDVLAKQSDH
+320 YYYEVLAKTSGNLAATEH
-333 SANWQNHVTQT
+333 YLSLLNHKKGTT
-344 AHALSYINGYGASY
+344 PTWA
-358 KPSWWSAAM
+358 SAAM
-367 ARPVYSMSETQIY
+367 KYTALASGEEIINIDKTKPSMTYYKSYSFKANGEVFHTSTNVFVSEPVTVTAEKSEQYFTASVPKDCAVYVYNYNSETKKY
-380 VGSNTTTSVVN
+380 
-391 YTSSEIHRGNREASD
+391 
-406 GLHTLYNVQWTAVKT
+406 QWTRYGSTDNLKLKNGDKFRIVLPKSFANKT
-421 VSGTSLKNYFTV
+421 VSLSGTARYGGWDVYYYNPNDPAWLDCQQMVLATETDKPEFSLSVKTGNVPPDHDPVNVEIRKIDSVSGKAVPAGTAALAGAVFKMEYF
-433 KVPSNVR
+433 K
-440 IYVKR
+440 
-445 NNGKWGSATNTDVN
+445 GKDSVSGSATNTWYLQTAYDSSIKGYVAKFARGYLYSDSTHKSDAAPAEVDASGVYELEAGCMRITEVIAPSGYEKVTASNKGWIKLGGSIDRLTGSASITVKIGNGNIYYGNTAVKDGVVDIGEQKERYDFKLKKVDSYGNPMAGVAFLVTASNGDQHVVVTDKNGEFDSSKLDYKDVN
-459 LYSGDKFFFTTSKL
+459 GNDATLAKAMADTTLYPTYKETNVFFTTPGSGK
-473 TDRTTTIANSK
+473 T
-484 AALTGFTAY
+484 AAAEIKEDTVDGKTPRPLY
-493 AYDPVNTKN
+493 
-502 QTMYG
+502 
-507 NGVSET
+507 
-513 RSIQFSIPWKD
+513 KD
-524 VYHKLTLDKLVC
+524 
-536 VGGNY
+536 
-541 KVDASTAGTQYTV
+541 
-554 YWVDKT
+554 
-560 TNSNR
+560 
-565 FGKIAVFEIQTNGKG
+565 
-580 KVKYLRQNN
+580 
-589 YGTTFKPSGF
+589 
-599 GTYTL
+599 TYT
-604 DGLPTGVYRIVETKT
+604 
-619 NDGFE
+619 
-624 TAKPCRINFSN
+624 
-635 GAAVDAEGN
+635 
-644 ASGESKHFEIAFK
+644 
-657 TNDNVKNQVANFT
+657 
-670 SFEQKESGDPLA
+670 
-682 IKIQKIDA
+682 
-690 DTKET
+690 
-695 VGLGSGSL
+695 
-703 AGAEFTI
+703 
-710 KYYEDAEGVG
+710 
-720 TIGISVPTGTP
+720 
-731 TARWVIK
+731 
-738 TDEDGYAS
+738 
-746 LANDEYIV
+746 
-754 SKPSKLPDSVKIVKG
+754 
-769 KYNICKPGTIVIT
+769 
-782 ESEAPKN
+782 
-789 YNKFS
+789 
-794 KVTTQAGTSTDVDN
+794 
-808 VVIRADYND
+808 
-817 KGEIKLYSCKKD
+817 
-829 QSGKLVKFGAS
+829 
-840 MTGSA
+840 
-845 IKIYEPVKRY
+845 
-855 NLRLQKT
+855 
-862 DGYEHPMANV
+862 
-872 AFVITCRETGESHVM
+872 
-887 LTDSDGILDTSRVVT
+887 
-902 SGGKF
+902 
-907 KVNANDDLYEQALTD
+907 
-922 NSIIP
+922 
-927 EYVQTSVF
+927 
-935 FNDDSDVAVTASRH
+935 
-949 SEGALYAGT
+949 
-958 YIIRELHRQY
+958 IREIHRQY
-968 VTVDGEKCKLSEVY
+968 VTIDGKKYKLTQVY
-982 KIPAAI
+982 DLGPAQKI
-988 KVTVPGTDNN
+988 TV
-998 AVGEH
+998 
-1003 DTKDAGTMTNI
+1003 
-1014 RIPSISS
+1014 S
-1021 VAMDADS
+1021 DS
-1028 ATKMSITSKDA
+1028 AKNGAVIDFGTYTNTAIPKMTSSAISTDTNTKMSVADKNSSFKDSVKA
-1039 KFRDIVT
+1039 TNLKAST
-1046 IHNPELDK
+1046 K
-1054 TYTLMSIAVDTA
+1054 YTLMSVAVDA
-1066 TGLAYVGADGQYVR
+1066 NTGKAYKDADGKYVAKNV
-1080 TTEYLGKG
+1080 EF
-1088 SGLIGA
+1088 
-1094 DVPLELTANTTGTE
+1094 TTGAVKKGTVFPE
-1108 VNQLTFFEYLV
+1108 TTASVTFTGVNTSNVKLRKLVFYEYLV
-1119 EGKTTNLVG
+1119 EGSVTKTVSL
-1128 VDSDGKPV
+1128 DSAGKPV
-1136 EPAKCVAKDASVS
+1136 EPANCVAKDASVS

-1154 VNVISLETE
+1154 VNVISLET
-1163 VLVNSTKTN
+1163 
-1172 ESPAAISTVTDT
+1172 
-1184 VTTHGLIAGE
+1184 
-1194 SFTINSTIKVDGK
+1194 
-1207 SIGVQST
+1207 
-1214 DFTADGKDK
+1214 
-1223 EVSVVFKDLD
+1223 
-1233 LSKLANKR
+1233 
-1241 LSIVTELIYKNK
+1241 
-1253 VILTHNDDG
+1253 
-1262 KDLNEEFYTPEM
+1262 
-1274 HSNAID
+1274 
-1280 VDTLTKMSK
+1280 
-1289 TSETAKF
+1289 
-1296 KDTVDIKNLS
+1296 
-1306 AATQYTLQSIAVDTA
+1306 
-1321 TGLAYKDASGKYVVG
+1321 
-1336 HETFTTKTS
+1336 
-1345 KDNDRVG
+1345 
-1352 ATADIEFTA
+1352 
-1361 NTKDTN
+1361 
-1367 VTQITFYEYLVRG
+1367 
-1380 SVDSDISV
+1380 
-1388 DENGYPVR
+1388 
-1396 PANWI
+1396 
-1401 AEDASTSNVDQTLNL
+1401 
-1416 VNLET
+1416 

-1434 ADKKVDV
+1434 ADEKVDV

-1480 GDETV
+1480 DDETV
-1485 SVPFKSLDLTKYAGK
+1485 SVPLKGLDLTEYAGK

-1514 IATHNEDGTDPD
+1514 IATHNEDGTDPN

-1574 TFVDSTTGEEIKKT
+1574 TFVDSATGEEIKKT
-1588 EIEKDPYWG
+1588 EIEKDPYWS
-1597 MLRDLG
+1597 MLKDLG

-1613 TGDSVAED
+1613 TGDSVSED

-1632 FKRTQVLKP
+1632 FKRTQILKP
-1641 EKMDDMINVA
+1641 EKMNDMVNVA

-1768 QEVQLHYVVDGTKLK
+1768 QEVQLHYIVDGTKLK

-1920 YKDGVL
+1920 YKDGIL

-2037 TITAFETI
+2037 TVTAFETI

-2057 ITDKGQ
+2057 ITDEGQ

-2207 SILVGM
+2207 SILAGM

>member
-60 LNDSDKDKN
+60 LNDSDKDRN

-147 TGYDYNNTVGSFS
+147 TGYDYNNIVGSFS

-180 EKVATPTDASSEV
+180 EKVATSTDASSEV
-193 STEVTTEAVTEPDT
+193 STEVTTETTTESDT

-215 SSEETEATTQI
+215 SSEETETTTQV

-243 SVMRAAGASYWIYG
+243 SVFRMAKAAKIAEDVYIYG
-257 DYSGMSSG
+257 SEEDGCG
-265 DYHVSTDKDNV
+265 NYHITAEN
-276 PMSGNASRVFCG
+276 GNANPSLNGDMGSRTFCVDWG
-288 TASKQGP
+288 ANGP
-295 GKPYYGSSQG
+295 SAKNN
-305 YTRRVVNNSS
+305 YTRP
-315 TVKVL
+315 VKYRLGNGAKESMRKAVA
-320 SYYYDVLAKQSDH
+320 YYYDVLVPAADTKGKKVTALTETEHYLSSLKGNKGTTPSWA
-333 SANWQNHVTQT
+333 SAAQNHVALAKGDQAISISNSKPTVTCVDSKTFGTFTEKNVFVSEKLTVT
-344 AHALSYINGYGASY
+344 AKSDEQYFNYEVPSGCTVYVHRSKTWY
-358 KPSWWSAAM
+358 KLTADDK
-367 ARPVYSMSETQIY
+367 T
-380 VGSNTTTSVVN
+380 
-391 YTSSEIHRGNREASD
+391 
-406 GLHTLYNVQWTAVKT
+406 HTLRKNDVFYVVTPKSNANKT
-421 VSGTSLKNYFTV
+421 FSISGT
-433 KVPSNVR
+433 
-440 IYVKR
+440 
-445 NNGKWGSATNTDVN
+445 AA
-459 LYSGDKFFFTTSKL
+459 SG
-473 TDRTTTIANSK
+473 
-484 AALTGFTAY
+484 G
-493 AYDPVNTKN
+493 
-502 QTMYG
+502 
-507 NGVSET
+507 
-513 RSIQFSIPWKD
+513 WD
-524 VYHKLTLDKLVC
+524 VYYYEPNDPAWLGCQEMMLAAETDKPKFTLKFKTEELPDPI
-536 VGGNY
+536 NIEID
-541 KVDASTAGTQYTV
+541 KVDSVREDGTQV
-554 YWVDKT
+554 GKT
-560 TNSNR
+560 
-565 FGKIAVFEIQTNGKG
+565 
-580 KVKYLRQNN
+580 
-589 YGTTFKPSGF
+589 
-599 GTYTL
+599 
-604 DGLPTGVYRIVETKT
+604 
-619 NDGFE
+619 
-624 TAKPCRINFSN
+624 
-635 GAAVDAEGN
+635 
-644 ASGESKHFEIAFK
+644 
-657 TNDNVKNQVANFT
+657 
-670 SFEQKESGDPLA
+670 
-682 IKIQKIDA
+682 
-690 DTKET
+690 
-695 VGLGSGSL
+695 SL
-703 AGAEFTI
+703 AGAIFKMEYFKGKTT
-710 KYYEDAEGVG
+710 A
-720 TIGISVPTGTP
+720 SGTP
-731 TARWVIK
+731 TNTWYIK
-738 TDEDGYAS
+738 TVKDGSHYRA
-746 LANDEYIV
+746 AF
-754 SKPSKLPDSVKIVKG
+754 SKACLVTGDKNYPSDTAPKDIDPTGLYELYDG
-769 KYNICKPGTIVIT
+769 AMRIT
-782 ESEAPKN
+782 EVKAPSGYKVVDGKN
-789 YNKFS
+789 KGFFKVKQT
-794 KVTTQAGTSTDVDN
+794 KVTGSSITVRVTGGKTIYAGAEITADAFKQYEQKERYDFKLKKVDSYGN
-808 VVIRADYND
+808 
-817 KGEIKLYSCKKD
+817 
-829 QSGKLVKFGAS
+829 
-840 MTGSA
+840 
-845 IKIYEPVKRY
+845 
-855 NLRLQKT
+855 
-862 DGYEHPMANV
+862 PMAGV
-872 AFVITCRETGESHVM
+872 AF
-887 LTDSDGILDTSRVVT
+887 L
-902 SGGKF
+902 
-907 KVNANDDLYEQALTD
+907 
-922 NSIIP
+922 
-927 EYVQTSVF
+927 
-935 FNDDSDVAVTASRH
+935 VTASNGDQH
-949 SEGALYAGT
+949 VVVTDKNGEFDSSKLGYTNVNGNDATLAKAMADTTLYPTYKETNVFFTTPGSGKTAAAEIKEETVGT
-958 YIIRELHRQY
+958 TAPRPLYKDTYTIREIHRQY
-968 VTVDGEKCKLSEVY
+968 VTIDGKKYKLTQVY
-982 KIPAAI
+982 DLGPAQKI
-988 KVTVPGTDNN
+988 TV
-998 AVGEH
+998 
-1003 DTKDAGTMTNI
+1003 
-1014 RIPSISS
+1014 S
-1021 VAMDADS
+1021 DS
-1028 ATKMSITSKDA
+1028 AKNGAVIDFGTYTNTAIPKMTSSAISTDTNTKMSVAGKNSSFNDSVKATNLKASTK
-1039 KFRDIVT
+1039 
-1046 IHNPELDK
+1046 
-1054 TYTLMSIAVDTA
+1054 YTLMSVAVDA
-1066 TGLAYVGADGQYVR
+1066 NTGKAYKDADGKYVAKNV
-1080 TTEYLGKG
+1080 EF
-1088 SGLIGA
+1088 
-1094 DVPLELTANTTGTE
+1094 TTGAVKKGTVFPE
-1108 VNQLTFFEYLV
+1108 TTASVTFTGVNTSNVKSRKLVFYEYLV
-1119 EGKTTNLVG
+1119 EGSVTKTVSL
-1128 VDSDGKPV
+1128 DSAGKPV
-1136 EPAKCVAKDASVS
+1136 EPANCVAKDASVS

-1154 VNVISLETE
+1154 VNVISLET
-1163 VLVNSTKTN
+1163 
-1172 ESPAAISTVTDT
+1172 
-1184 VTTHGLIAGE
+1184 
-1194 SFTINSTIKVDGK
+1194 
-1207 SIGVQST
+1207 
-1214 DFTADGKDK
+1214 
-1223 EVSVVFKDLD
+1223 
-1233 LSKLANKR
+1233 
-1241 LSIVTELIYKNK
+1241 
-1253 VILTHNDDG
+1253 
-1262 KDLNEEFYTPEM
+1262 
-1274 HSNAID
+1274 
-1280 VDTLTKMSK
+1280 
-1289 TSETAKF
+1289 
-1296 KDTVDIKNLS
+1296 
-1306 AATQYTLQSIAVDTA
+1306 
-1321 TGLAYKDASGKYVVG
+1321 
-1336 HETFTTKTS
+1336 
-1345 KDNDRVG
+1345 
-1352 ATADIEFTA
+1352 
-1361 NTKDTN
+1361 
-1367 VTQITFYEYLVRG
+1367 
-1380 SVDSDISV
+1380 
-1388 DENGYPVR
+1388 
-1396 PANWI
+1396 
-1401 AEDASTSNVDQTLNL
+1401 
-1416 VNLET
+1416 

-1434 ADKKVDV
+1434 ADEKVDV

-1480 GDETV
+1480 DDETV
-1485 SVPFKSLDLTKYAGK
+1485 SVPLKGLNLTEYAGK

-1526 EVFYVPAVETN
+1526 EKFYVPAVETN

-1574 TFVDSTTGEEIKKT
+1574 TFVDSATGEEIKKT
-1588 EIEKDPYWG
+1588 EIEKDPYWN
-1597 MLRDLG
+1597 MLKDLG

-1621 TGKIVSEVGKA
+1621 TGKIVSEVGNA

-1641 EKMDDMINVA
+1641 EKMDDTVNVT

-1662 GKTITIQQVIKL
+1662 GKTITIRQVIKL
-1674 NGVVVAKHTDKDA
+1674 NGVAVAKHTDKDA

-1708 HTIAPTKNADVVDT
+1708 HTIAPTKDADVVDT

-1756 VVKQNETISKAD
+1756 VVKQSETISKAD

-1804 DLNSAEQSFSFSSLR
+1804 DPNSAEQSFSFSSLR

-1844 TLDGLTKGEGF
+1844 TLDGLIKGERF

-1865 TRKPMLVNG
+1865 TRKPMLVDG

-1920 YKDGVL
+1920 YKDGIL

-1989 LNKNGKDAGPLK
+1989 LNKDGKDAGPLK

-2057 ITDKGQ
+2057 ITDEGQ

-2126 KKVRKVTELH
+2126 KKVHKVTELH

-2159 KHKVVIFEYVY
+2159 KHRIVIFEYVY

-2201 RTAMFL
+2201 RTVMFL
-2207 SILVGM
+2207 SILAGM

>member
-25 TDLFVGLADVFRAK
+25 TDLFVGLADIFRAK

-60 LNDSDKDKN
+60 LNDSDKDRN

-98 YGGDDRVVYKS
+98 YGGDDRVVYKN

-126 EDTYYYQLDKKL
+126 EDTYYYQLDEKL

-147 TGYDYNNTVGSFS
+147 TGYDYNNIVGSFS

-180 EKVATPTDASSEV
+180 EKVATSTDASSEV
-193 STEVTTEAVTEPDT
+193 STEVTTEATTEPDT

-215 SSEETEATTQI
+215 SSEETKATTQV

-237 PVATLA
+237 PIATLA
-243 SVMRAAGASYWIYG
+243 SVFRMAKAAKIAEDVYIYG
-257 DYSGMSSG
+257 SEEDGCG
-265 DYHVSTDKDNV
+265 NYHITAEN
-276 PMSGNASRVFCG
+276 GNANPSLNGDMGSRTFCVDWG
-288 TASKQGP
+288 ANGP
-295 GKPYYGSSQG
+295 SAKNN
-305 YTRRVVNNSS
+305 YTRP
-315 TVKVL
+315 VKYRLGNGAKESMRKAVA
-320 SYYYDVLAKQSDH
+320 YYYDVLVPAADTKGKKVTALAETEHYLSSLKGNKGTTPSWA
-333 SANWQNHVTQT
+333 SAAQNHVALAKGDQAISISNSKPIVTCVDSKTFGTFTEKNVFVSEKLTVT
-344 AHALSYINGYGASY
+344 AKSDEQYFNYEVPSGCTVYVHRNKTWY
-358 KPSWWSAAM
+358 KLTADDK
-367 ARPVYSMSETQIY
+367 T
-380 VGSNTTTSVVN
+380 
-391 YTSSEIHRGNREASD
+391 
-406 GLHTLYNVQWTAVKT
+406 HTLRKNDVFYVVTPKSNANKTFSISGTAV
-421 VSGTSLKNYFTV
+421 SG
-433 KVPSNVR
+433 
-440 IYVKR
+440 
-445 NNGKWGSATNTDVN
+445 GW
-459 LYSGDKFFFTTSKL
+459 
-473 TDRTTTIANSK
+473 
-484 AALTGFTAY
+484 
-493 AYDPVNTKN
+493 
-502 QTMYG
+502 
-507 NGVSET
+507 
-513 RSIQFSIPWKD
+513 D
-524 VYHKLTLDKLVC
+524 VYYYEPNDPAWLGCQEMMLAAETDKPKFTLKFKTEELPDPINIVID
-536 VGGNY
+536 
-541 KVDASTAGTQYTV
+541 KVDSIREDGTQV
-554 YWVDKT
+554 GKT
-560 TNSNR
+560 
-565 FGKIAVFEIQTNGKG
+565 
-580 KVKYLRQNN
+580 
-589 YGTTFKPSGF
+589 
-599 GTYTL
+599 
-604 DGLPTGVYRIVETKT
+604 
-619 NDGFE
+619 
-624 TAKPCRINFSN
+624 
-635 GAAVDAEGN
+635 
-644 ASGESKHFEIAFK
+644 
-657 TNDNVKNQVANFT
+657 
-670 SFEQKESGDPLA
+670 
-682 IKIQKIDA
+682 
-690 DTKET
+690 
-695 VGLGSGSL
+695 SL
-703 AGAEFTI
+703 AGAIFKMEYFKGKT
-710 KYYEDAEGVG
+710 AA
-720 TIGISVPTGTP
+720 SGTP
-731 TARWVIK
+731 TNTWYLKTVKNAAGDYTARFDK
-738 TDEDGYAS
+738 TCLVTGDKNYPSDTAPKDIDPTGLYELYDGAMR
-746 LANDEYIV
+746 
-754 SKPSKLPDSVKIVKG
+754 
-769 KYNICKPGTIVIT
+769 IT
-782 ESEAPKN
+782 EVKAPSGYKVVDGKN
-789 YNKFS
+789 
-794 KVTTQAGTSTDVDN
+794 
-808 VVIRADYND
+808 
-817 KGEIKLYSCKKD
+817 KG
-829 QSGKLVKFGAS
+829 
-840 MTGSA
+840 
-845 IKIYEPVKRY
+845 
-855 NLRLQKT
+855 
-862 DGYEHPMANV
+862 
-872 AFVITCRETGESHVM
+872 AFVIKGKVINQASVTV
-887 LTDSDGILDTSRVVT
+887 RVT
-902 SGGKF
+902 GGKTIYAGAEITADAF
-907 KVNANDDLYEQALTD
+907 KQYEQKERYDFKLKK
-922 NSIIP
+922 
-927 EYVQTSVF
+927 V
-935 FNDDSDVAVTASRH
+935 DSYGNPMAGVAFLVTASNGDQH
-949 SEGALYAGT
+949 VVVTDKNGEFDSSKLGYTDVNGNDATLAKAMADTTLYPT
-958 YIIRELHRQY
+958 YKETNVFFTTPGSGKTAAAEIKEETVDGKAPRPLYKDTYTIREIHRQY
-968 VTVDGEKCKLSEVY
+968 VTIDGKKYKLTQVY
-982 KIPAAI
+982 DLGPAQKI
-988 KVTVPGTDNN
+988 TV
-998 AVGEH
+998 
-1003 DTKDAGTMTNI
+1003 
-1014 RIPSISS
+1014 S
-1021 VAMDADS
+1021 DS
-1028 ATKMSITSKDA
+1028 AKNGAVIDFGTYTNTAIPKMTSSAISTDTNTKMSVAGKNSSFKDSVKA
-1039 KFRDIVT
+1039 TNLKAST
-1046 IHNPELDK
+1046 K
-1054 TYTLMSIAVDTA
+1054 YTLMSVAVDA
-1066 TGLAYVGADGQYVR
+1066 NTGKAYKDADGKYVAKNV
-1080 TTEYLGKG
+1080 EF
-1088 SGLIGA
+1088 
-1094 DVPLELTANTTGTE
+1094 TTGAVKKGTVFPE
-1108 VNQLTFFEYLV
+1108 TTASVTFTGVNTSNVKSRKLVFYEYLV
-1119 EGKTTNLVG
+1119 EGSVTKTVSL
-1128 VDSDGKPV
+1128 DSAGKPV
-1136 EPAKCVAKDASVS
+1136 EPANCVAKDASVS

-1154 VNVISLETE
+1154 VNVISLET
-1163 VLVNSTKTN
+1163 
-1172 ESPAAISTVTDT
+1172 
-1184 VTTHGLIAGE
+1184 
-1194 SFTINSTIKVDGK
+1194 
-1207 SIGVQST
+1207 
-1214 DFTADGKDK
+1214 
-1223 EVSVVFKDLD
+1223 
-1233 LSKLANKR
+1233 
-1241 LSIVTELIYKNK
+1241 
-1253 VILTHNDDG
+1253 
-1262 KDLNEEFYTPEM
+1262 
-1274 HSNAID
+1274 
-1280 VDTLTKMSK
+1280 
-1289 TSETAKF
+1289 
-1296 KDTVDIKNLS
+1296 
-1306 AATQYTLQSIAVDTA
+1306 
-1321 TGLAYKDASGKYVVG
+1321 
-1336 HETFTTKTS
+1336 
-1345 KDNDRVG
+1345 
-1352 ATADIEFTA
+1352 
-1361 NTKDTN
+1361 
-1367 VTQITFYEYLVRG
+1367 
-1380 SVDSDISV
+1380 
-1388 DENGYPVR
+1388 
-1396 PANWI
+1396 
-1401 AEDASTSNVDQTLNL
+1401 
-1416 VNLET
+1416 

-1434 ADKKVDV
+1434 ADEKVDV

-1480 GDETV
+1480 DDETV
-1485 SVPFKSLDLTKYAGK
+1485 SVPLKGLNLTEYAGK

-1526 EVFYVPAVETN
+1526 EKFYVPAVETN

-1574 TFVDSTTGEEIKKT
+1574 TFVDSATGEEIKKT
-1588 EIEKDPYWG
+1588 EIEKDPYWN
-1597 MLRDLG
+1597 MLKDLG

-1641 EKMDDMINVA
+1641 EKMDDTVNVT

-1662 GKTITIQQVIKL
+1662 GKTITIRQVIKL
-1674 NGVVVAKHTDKDA
+1674 NGVAVAKHTDKDA

-1708 HTIAPTKNADVVDT
+1708 HTIAPTKDADVVDT

-1756 VVKQNETISKAD
+1756 VVKQSETISKAD

-1804 DLNSAEQSFSFSSLR
+1804 DPNSAEQSFSFSSLR

-1844 TLDGLTKGEGF
+1844 TLDGLTKGERF

-1865 TRKPMLVNG
+1865 TRKPMLVDG

-1920 YKDGVL
+1920 YKDGIL

-1989 LNKNGKDAGPLK
+1989 LNKDGKDAGPLK

-2057 ITDKGQ
+2057 ITDEGQ

-2201 RTAMFL
+2201 RTVMFL
-2207 SILVGM
+2207 SILAGM

>member
-25 TDLFVGLADVFRAK
+25 TDLFVGLADIFRAK

-60 LNDSDKDKN
+60 LNDSDKDRN

-126 EDTYYYQLDKKL
+126 EDTYYYQLDEKL
-138 FRSNDDYSK
+138 FRLNDDYSK

-180 EKVATPTDASSEV
+180 EKVATPTDASSGV
-193 STEVTTEAVTEPDT
+193 TTEVTTEATTEPDT

-215 SSEETEATTQI
+215 SSEETETTTQV
-226 ATPTD
+226 ATSTD
-231 SIPEVK
+231 SISEVK

-243 SVMRAAGASYWIYG
+243 SVFRMAKAAKAATTTAVSRGTGYGYGGETISYIFYINKGLTYNNTGYAFCMEEGKTGPTSGTGTVSSIGKGNITKALYYSFAGPGAESYDGAPSSGGLNGDNVMTLSCILDYYYTGYWDSGDFGAAYDDAILYEKWLKGKDMPNTLADTAFSIAGKSDDFTASRAAYNI
-257 DYSGMSSG
+257 
-265 DYHVSTDKDNV
+265 TDKTQTTNEWAVVSKKSVTVTIPTGVTMHKTDSNGKK
-276 PMSGNASRVFCG
+276 STHGAG
-288 TASKQGP
+288 TATVSNGDKIYFSASVAKG
-295 GKPYYGSSQG
+295 G
-305 YTRRVVNNSS
+305 TS
-315 TVKVL
+315 TVKF
-320 SYYYDVLAKQSDH
+320 
-333 SANWQNHVTQT
+333 
-344 AHALSYINGYGASY
+344 
-358 KPSWWSAAM
+358 
-367 ARPVYSMSETQIY
+367 
-380 VGSNTTTSVVN
+380 TSVKGYSAYKADFGAELQVL
-391 YTSSEIHRGNREASD
+391 GF
-406 GLHTLYNVQWTAVKT
+406 L
-421 VSGTSLKNYFTV
+421 
-433 KVPSNVR
+433 
-440 IYVKR
+440 
-445 NNGKWGSATNTDVN
+445 GKPTD
-459 LYSGDKFFFTTSKL
+459 KE
-473 TDRTTTIANSK
+473 
-484 AALTGFTAY
+484 FTAKLQWNSPNFSLRKT
-493 AYDPVNTKN
+493 DSKTKQPVEGAE
-502 QTMYG
+502 YL
-507 NGVSET
+507 
-513 RSIQFSIPWKD
+513 
-524 VYHKLTLDKLVC
+524 VYCAQD
-536 VGGNY
+536 NE
-541 KVDASTAGTQYTV
+541 KVNV
-554 YWVDKT
+554 VRFK
-560 TNSNR
+560 TNSNGVGEITSVNPTQASGEV
-565 FGKIAVFEIQTNGKG
+565 GKTV
-580 KVKYLRQNN
+580 VKL
-589 YGTTFKPSGF
+589 KA
-599 GTYTL
+599 
-604 DGLPTGVYRIVETKT
+604 GVRYYIVETKAPEHYKLNENKQVT
-619 NDGFE
+619 IGGEKYPYEAHIGVNATDGHVDYTSITGATFST
-624 TAKPCRINFSN
+624 TAT
-635 GAAVDAEGN
+635 GVTYHTVDKVAHDPISIIIDKVDSIREDGTQV
-644 ASGESKHFEIAFK
+644 GK
-657 TNDNVKNQVANFT
+657 T
-670 SFEQKESGDPLA
+670 
-682 IKIQKIDA
+682 
-690 DTKET
+690 
-695 VGLGSGSL
+695 SL
-703 AGAEFTI
+703 AGAIFKME
-710 KYYEDAEGVG
+710 YYQGKTTA
-720 TIGISVPTGTP
+720 SGTP
-731 TARWVIK
+731 TNTWYLQTKLADGRYAARFARGYLYSDSTHKSDAAPDVV
-738 TDEDGYAS
+738 DASGVYELEDGAMR
-746 LANDEYIV
+746 
-754 SKPSKLPDSVKIVKG
+754 
-769 KYNICKPGTIVIT
+769 IT
-782 ESEAPKN
+782 EVKAPSGYKVVDGKN
-789 YNKFS
+789 KGFFKVKQT
-794 KVTTQAGTSTDVDN
+794 KVTGSSITVRVTGGKTIYAGAEITADAFKQYEQKERYDFKLKKVDSYGN
-808 VVIRADYND
+808 
-817 KGEIKLYSCKKD
+817 
-829 QSGKLVKFGAS
+829 
-840 MTGSA
+840 
-845 IKIYEPVKRY
+845 
-855 NLRLQKT
+855 
-862 DGYEHPMANV
+862 PMAGV
-872 AFVITCRETGESHVM
+872 AF
-887 LTDSDGILDTSRVVT
+887 L
-902 SGGKF
+902 
-907 KVNANDDLYEQALTD
+907 
-922 NSIIP
+922 
-927 EYVQTSVF
+927 
-935 FNDDSDVAVTASRH
+935 VTASNGDQH
-949 SEGALYAGT
+949 VVVTDKNGEFDSSKLGYTDVNGNDATLAKAMADTTLYPT
-958 YIIRELHRQY
+958 YKETNVFFTTPGSGKTAAAEIKEETVDDKAPRPLYKDTYTIREIHRQY
-968 VTVDGEKCKLSEVY
+968 VTIDGKKYKLTQVY
-982 KIPAAI
+982 DIGPAQTI
-988 KVTVPGTDNN
+988 TVP
-998 AVGEH
+998 
-1003 DTKDAGTMTNI
+1003 
-1014 RIPSISS
+1014 
-1021 VAMDADS
+1021 DS
-1028 ATKMSITSKDA
+1028 AKDGAVINFGTYTNTAIPKMTSSAISTDTNTKMSVAGKNSSFKDSIKA
-1039 KFRDIVT
+1039 TNLKAST
-1046 IHNPELDK
+1046 K
-1054 TYTLMSIAVDTA
+1054 YTLMSVAVDA
-1066 TGLAYVGADGQYVR
+1066 NTGKAYKDADGKYVA
-1080 TTEYLGKG
+1080 KNV
-1088 SGLIGA
+1088 A
-1094 DVPLELTANTTGTE
+1094 VTTGAVKTGTVFPE
-1108 VNQLTFFEYLV
+1108 TTASVTFTGVNTSNVKSRKLVFYEYLV
-1119 EGKTTNLVG
+1119 EGSVTKTVSL
-1128 VDSDGKPV
+1128 DSAGKPV
-1136 EPAKCVAKDASVS
+1136 EPANCVAKDASVS

-1154 VNVISLETE
+1154 VNVISLETK

-1172 ESPAAISTVTDT
+1172 ESPAAINTVTDT

-1214 DFTADGKDK
+1214 DFTADGNDK

-1306 AATQYTLQSIAVDTA
+1306 TATQYTLQSIAVDTA

-1336 HETFTTKTS
+1336 HEIFTTKTS
-1345 KDNDRVG
+1345 KDSDRVG

-1361 NTKDTN
+1361 NTKGTN

-1401 AEDASTSNVDQTLNL
+1401 AEDASTSNADQTLNL

-1574 TFVDSTTGEEIKKT
+1574 TFVDSATGEEIKKT
-1588 EIEKDPYWG
+1588 EIEKDPYWS
-1597 MLRDLG
+1597 MLKDLG
-1603 YVTDETSSDS
+1603 YVTDETSSDG

-1641 EKMDDMINVA
+1641 EKMDDTVNVT

-1708 HTIAPTKNADVVDT
+1708 HTIALTKDADVVDT

-1756 VVKQNETISKAD
+1756 VVKQSETIGKAD

-1804 DLNSAEQSFSFSSLR
+1804 DPNSAEQSFSFSSLR

-1844 TLDGLTKGEGF
+1844 TLDGLTKGERF

-1865 TRKPMLVNG
+1865 TRKPMLVDG
-1874 KQVTNSIDF
+1874 KQVTNSINF

-1989 LNKNGKDAGPLK
+1989 LNKDGKDAGPLK

-2057 ITDKGQ
+2057 ITDEGQ

-2159 KHKVVIFEYVY
+2159 KHRIVIFEYVY

-2180 ADFDAE
+2180 ADFDTE
-2186 SQTIYIDKTPNKTGD
+2186 SQTIYIDKPNQTGD
-2201 RTAMFL
+2201 RTVMFL
-2207 SILVGM
+2207 SILAGM
-2213 LGLGVVTLFVTRRK
+2213 LGLGVVTLFVTKRK

>member
-1 MFKDKVKVTVVAL
+1 MFKDKVKVTAVAL
-14 VMVLLMVLSIT
+14 VMALLMVLSVT
-25 TDLFVGLADVFRAK
+25 TDLFIGLADVFRAK
-39 AEEATPTDA
+39 ASEATPTDA
-48 TPVTRDVTVYKE
+48 APVTRDVTVYKE
-60 LNDSDKDKN
+60 LSSSDKDRN
-69 LAGAVIKVFKDSACT
+69 LAGTVVKVYKDSACT
-84 ESITE
+84 ESITD

-98 YGGDDRVVYKS
+98 YGGDDRVAYKN
-109 LEERANANASK
+109 LEERASANASK

-126 EDTYYYQLDKKL
+126 EDTYYYRIAEKL
-138 FRSNDDYSK
+138 YKSESDFST
-147 TGYDYNNTVGSFS
+147 TGYEYSSSTGSFS
-160 IVAGDGVQE
+160 IFAGDGIQE
-169 IKLDNNMFRPT
+169 IKLDSDMFRPT
-180 EKVATPTDASSEV
+180 EKVATPTDAKK
-193 STEVTTEAVTEPDT
+193 TEVTTEVVSEASSEPSSEEDSEASSEAAT
-207 QVATTSDA
+207 QVAT
-215 SSEETEATTQI
+215 
-226 ATPTD
+226 PTD
-231 SIPEVK
+231 VEVVE
-237 PVATLA
+237 PVITLA
-243 SVMRAAGASYWIYG
+243 SIFRAAGADVYVW
-257 DYSGMSSG
+257 
-265 DYHVSTDKDNV
+265 
-276 PMSGNASRVFCG
+276 G
-288 TASKQGP
+288 TE
-295 GKPYYGSSQG
+295 SQG
-305 YTRRVVNNSS
+305 CGNYHKTSSSANSANMSLDGDIGSRMFCVDWGANGPSLANGYTKPVKYSRGGGAGVSLRKVVA
-315 TVKVL
+315 
-320 SYYYDVLAKQSDH
+320 YYYEVLAKTSGNLAATEH
-333 SANWQNHVTQT
+333 Y
-344 AHALSYINGYGASY
+344 LSLLNGKKGTTPTWA
-358 KPSWWSAAM
+358 SAAM
-367 ARPVYSMSETQIY
+367 KYTALASGEETINIDKTKPSMTYYKSYSFKANGEVFHTSTNVFVSEPVTVTAEKSEQYFTASVPKDCAVYVYNYNSETKKY
-380 VGSNTTTSVVN
+380 
-391 YTSSEIHRGNREASD
+391 
-406 GLHTLYNVQWTAVKT
+406 QWTRYGSTDNLKLKNGDKFRIVLPKSFANKT
-421 VSGTSLKNYFTV
+421 VSLSGIAQYGGWDVYYYNPNDPAWLDCQQMVLATETDKPEFSLSVKTGNVPPEFDPINIVIDKVDSIREDGTQVGKASLAGAIFKMEYF
-433 KVPSNVR
+433 K
-440 IYVKR
+440 
-445 NNGKWGSATNTDVN
+445 GKDSASGSATNTWYLQTVKNAAGDYTARFDKTCLVTGDKNYPSDAAPTNTNAAGVYELEDGAMRITEVKAPSGYKVVDGKNKGAFVIKGKVINQASITVQVMGGRTIYAGAEITADAFKQYEQKERYDFKLKKVDSYGNPMAGVAFLVTASNGDQHVVVTDKNGEFDSSKLGYTDVN
-459 LYSGDKFFFTTSKL
+459 DNDATLAKAMADTTLYPTYKETNVFFTTPGSGK
-473 TDRTTTIANSK
+473 TAAAEIKEETVDGK
-484 AALTGFTAY
+484 APRPLY
-493 AYDPVNTKN
+493 
-502 QTMYG
+502 
-507 NGVSET
+507 
-513 RSIQFSIPWKD
+513 KD
-524 VYHKLTLDKLVC
+524 
-536 VGGNY
+536 
-541 KVDASTAGTQYTV
+541 
-554 YWVDKT
+554 
-560 TNSNR
+560 
-565 FGKIAVFEIQTNGKG
+565 
-580 KVKYLRQNN
+580 
-589 YGTTFKPSGF
+589 
-599 GTYTL
+599 TYT
-604 DGLPTGVYRIVETKT
+604 
-619 NDGFE
+619 
-624 TAKPCRINFSN
+624 
-635 GAAVDAEGN
+635 
-644 ASGESKHFEIAFK
+644 
-657 TNDNVKNQVANFT
+657 
-670 SFEQKESGDPLA
+670 
-682 IKIQKIDA
+682 
-690 DTKET
+690 
-695 VGLGSGSL
+695 
-703 AGAEFTI
+703 
-710 KYYEDAEGVG
+710 
-720 TIGISVPTGTP
+720 
-731 TARWVIK
+731 
-738 TDEDGYAS
+738 
-746 LANDEYIV
+746 
-754 SKPSKLPDSVKIVKG
+754 
-769 KYNICKPGTIVIT
+769 
-782 ESEAPKN
+782 
-789 YNKFS
+789 
-794 KVTTQAGTSTDVDN
+794 
-808 VVIRADYND
+808 
-817 KGEIKLYSCKKD
+817 
-829 QSGKLVKFGAS
+829 
-840 MTGSA
+840 
-845 IKIYEPVKRY
+845 
-855 NLRLQKT
+855 
-862 DGYEHPMANV
+862 
-872 AFVITCRETGESHVM
+872 
-887 LTDSDGILDTSRVVT
+887 
-902 SGGKF
+902 
-907 KVNANDDLYEQALTD
+907 
-922 NSIIP
+922 
-927 EYVQTSVF
+927 
-935 FNDDSDVAVTASRH
+935 
-949 SEGALYAGT
+949 
-958 YIIRELHRQY
+958 IREIHRQY
-968 VTVDGEKCKLSEVY
+968 VTIDGKKYKLTQVY
-982 KIPAAI
+982 DIGPAQTI
-988 KVTVPGTDNN
+988 TVP
-998 AVGEH
+998 
-1003 DTKDAGTMTNI
+1003 
-1014 RIPSISS
+1014 
-1021 VAMDADS
+1021 DS
-1028 ATKMSITSKDA
+1028 AKDGAVINFGTYTNTAIPEMTSSAISTDTNTKMSVAGKNSSFKDSIKA
-1039 KFRDIVT
+1039 TNLKAST
-1046 IHNPELDK
+1046 K
-1054 TYTLMSIAVDTA
+1054 YTLMSVAVDA
-1066 TGLAYVGADGQYVR
+1066 NTGKAYKDADGKYVA
-1080 TTEYLGKG
+1080 KNV
-1088 SGLIGA
+1088 A
-1094 DVPLELTANTTGTE
+1094 VTTGAVKKGTVFPE
-1108 VNQLTFFEYLV
+1108 TTASVTFTGVNTSNVKSRKLVFYEYLV
-1119 EGKTTNLVG
+1119 EGSVTKTVSL
-1128 VDSDGKPV
+1128 DSAGKPV
-1136 EPAKCVAKDASVS
+1136 EPTNCVAKDASVS

-1154 VNVISLETE
+1154 VNVISLETK

-1172 ESPAAISTVTDT
+1172 ESPAAISIVTDT

-1214 DFTADGKDK
+1214 DFTAKGNDE
-1223 EVSVVFKDLD
+1223 EVSVVFKNLD

-1241 LSIVTELIYKNK
+1241 LSIVTELIYKGK

-1306 AATQYTLQSIAVDTA
+1306 TATQYTLQSIAVDTA

-1336 HETFTTKTS
+1336 HEIFTTKTS
-1345 KDNDRVG
+1345 KDSDRVG
-1352 ATADIEFTA
+1352 ATVDIEFTA
-1361 NTKDTN
+1361 NTKGTN

-1434 ADKKVDV
+1434 VDKKVDV

-1574 TFVDSTTGEEIKKT
+1574 TFVDSATGEEIKKT
-1588 EIEKDPYWG
+1588 EIEKDPYWS
-1597 MLRDLG
+1597 MLKDLG

-1632 FKRTQVLKP
+1632 FKRTQILKP

-1844 TLDGLTKGEGF
+1844 TLDGLTKGEEF
-1855 TLKGVVYNKS
+1855 TLKGVVYNRS
-1865 TRKPMLVNG
+1865 TRKPMLVGG

-1989 LNKNGKDAGPLK
+1989 LNKDGKDAGPLK

-2057 ITDKGQ
+2057 ITDEGQ

-2159 KHKVVIFEYVY
+2159 KHRIVIFEYVY

-2201 RTAMFL
+2201 RTVMFL
-2207 SILVGM
+2207 SILAGM
-2213 LGLGVVTLFVTRRK
+2213 LGLGVVTLFVTKRK

>member
-60 LNDSDKDKN
+60 LNDSDKDRN

-89 FVLSYDGKS
+89 FVLSYDGKA
-98 YGGDDRVVYKS
+98 YGGDDRVVYKN
-109 LEERANANASK
+109 LEERVNANASK

-126 EDTYYYQLDKKL
+126 EDTYYYQLDEKL

-180 EKVATPTDASSEV
+180 EKVATSTDASSEV
-193 STEVTTEAVTEPDT
+193 STEVNTEATTEPDT

-215 SSEETEATTQI
+215 SSEETETTTQI

-243 SVMRAAGASYWIYG
+243 SVFRMAKAAKAATTTAVSRGTGYGYDGGTISYIFYINKGLTYNNTGYAFCMEEGKTGPTSGTGTVSSIGKSNITKALYYSFAGPGAGSYDGAPSSGGLNGDNVMTLSCILDYYYTGYWDSGDFGTAYDNAISYEKWLKGKDMPNTLADTAFSIAGKSDDFTASRAAYNI
-257 DYSGMSSG
+257 
-265 DYHVSTDKDNV
+265 TDKTQTTNEWAVVSKKSVTVTIPTGVTMHKTD
-276 PMSGNASRVFCG
+276 SKGKKSTHGAG
-288 TASKQGP
+288 TA
-295 GKPYYGSSQG
+295 
-305 YTRRVVNNSS
+305 
-315 TVKVL
+315 TVSNGDKIYF
-320 SYYYDVLAKQSDH
+320 SASIAKGGTSD
-333 SANWQNHVTQT
+333 
-344 AHALSYINGYGASY
+344 I
-358 KPSWWSAAM
+358 KF
-367 ARPVYSMSETQIY
+367 
-380 VGSNTTTSVVN
+380 TSVKGYSAYKADFGAKLQVLGFLGEPTDKEFTAKLQWNSPNFSLRKTDSKTKQPVEGAEYLVYCAQDNEKVN
-391 YTSSEIHRGNREASD
+391 VVRFKTNSNGVGEITSVNPTQASGEVGKTVVKLKAGVRYYIVETKAPEHYKLNKNKQVAIGGEKYPYEAHIGVNATDGHVDYTSITGATFSTTATGVTY
-406 GLHTLYNVQWTAVKT
+406 HTVDKVAHDPVSIVIRKIDS
-421 VSGTSLKNYFTV
+421 VSGRAVPAGTAALAGAVFKMEYF
-433 KVPSNVR
+433 K
-440 IYVKR
+440 
-445 NNGKWGSATNTDVN
+445 GKDSVSGSATNTWYLQTKLADGRYVARFARGY
-459 LYSGDKFFFTTSKL
+459 LYSDSTHKSDAAPAEVDASGVYELEAGCMRITEVIAPSGYEKVTADNAGWIKLGGSIDRLTESASITVKIGNGNIYYGNTAVKDGVVEIGEQKERYDFKLKKVDSYGNPMAGVAFLVTASNGDQHVVVTDKNGEFDSSKLDYTNVNGNDATLAKAMADTTLYPTYKETNVFFTTPGSGK
-473 TDRTTTIANSK
+473 TAAAEIKEETVDGK
-484 AALTGFTAY
+484 APRPLY
-493 AYDPVNTKN
+493 
-502 QTMYG
+502 
-507 NGVSET
+507 
-513 RSIQFSIPWKD
+513 KD
-524 VYHKLTLDKLVC
+524 
-536 VGGNY
+536 
-541 KVDASTAGTQYTV
+541 
-554 YWVDKT
+554 
-560 TNSNR
+560 
-565 FGKIAVFEIQTNGKG
+565 
-580 KVKYLRQNN
+580 
-589 YGTTFKPSGF
+589 
-599 GTYTL
+599 TYT
-604 DGLPTGVYRIVETKT
+604 
-619 NDGFE
+619 
-624 TAKPCRINFSN
+624 
-635 GAAVDAEGN
+635 
-644 ASGESKHFEIAFK
+644 
-657 TNDNVKNQVANFT
+657 
-670 SFEQKESGDPLA
+670 
-682 IKIQKIDA
+682 
-690 DTKET
+690 
-695 VGLGSGSL
+695 
-703 AGAEFTI
+703 
-710 KYYEDAEGVG
+710 
-720 TIGISVPTGTP
+720 
-731 TARWVIK
+731 
-738 TDEDGYAS
+738 
-746 LANDEYIV
+746 
-754 SKPSKLPDSVKIVKG
+754 
-769 KYNICKPGTIVIT
+769 
-782 ESEAPKN
+782 
-789 YNKFS
+789 
-794 KVTTQAGTSTDVDN
+794 
-808 VVIRADYND
+808 
-817 KGEIKLYSCKKD
+817 
-829 QSGKLVKFGAS
+829 
-840 MTGSA
+840 
-845 IKIYEPVKRY
+845 
-855 NLRLQKT
+855 
-862 DGYEHPMANV
+862 
-872 AFVITCRETGESHVM
+872 
-887 LTDSDGILDTSRVVT
+887 
-902 SGGKF
+902 
-907 KVNANDDLYEQALTD
+907 
-922 NSIIP
+922 
-927 EYVQTSVF
+927 
-935 FNDDSDVAVTASRH
+935 
-949 SEGALYAGT
+949 
-958 YIIRELHRQY
+958 IREIHRQY
-968 VTVDGEKCKLSEVY
+968 VTIDGKKYKLTQVY
-982 KIPAAI
+982 DLGPAQKI
-988 KVTVPGTDNN
+988 TV
-998 AVGEH
+998 
-1003 DTKDAGTMTNI
+1003 
-1014 RIPSISS
+1014 S
-1021 VAMDADS
+1021 DS
-1028 ATKMSITSKDA
+1028 AKNGAVIDFGTYTNTAIPKMTSSAISTDTNTKMSVAGKNSSFKDSVKA
-1039 KFRDIVT
+1039 TNLKAST
-1046 IHNPELDK
+1046 K
-1054 TYTLMSIAVDTA
+1054 YTLMSVAVDA
-1066 TGLAYVGADGQYVR
+1066 NTGKAYKDADGKYVAKNV
-1080 TTEYLGKG
+1080 EF
-1088 SGLIGA
+1088 
-1094 DVPLELTANTTGTE
+1094 TTGAVKKGTVFPE
-1108 VNQLTFFEYLV
+1108 TTASVTFTGVNTSNVKSRKLVFYEYLV
-1119 EGKTTNLVG
+1119 EGSVTKTVSL
-1128 VDSDGKPV
+1128 DSAGKPV
-1136 EPAKCVAKDASVS
+1136 EPANCVAKDASVS

-1154 VNVISLETE
+1154 VNVISLET
-1163 VLVNSTKTN
+1163 
-1172 ESPAAISTVTDT
+1172 
-1184 VTTHGLIAGE
+1184 
-1194 SFTINSTIKVDGK
+1194 
-1207 SIGVQST
+1207 
-1214 DFTADGKDK
+1214 
-1223 EVSVVFKDLD
+1223 
-1233 LSKLANKR
+1233 
-1241 LSIVTELIYKNK
+1241 
-1253 VILTHNDDG
+1253 
-1262 KDLNEEFYTPEM
+1262 
-1274 HSNAID
+1274 
-1280 VDTLTKMSK
+1280 
-1289 TSETAKF
+1289 
-1296 KDTVDIKNLS
+1296 
-1306 AATQYTLQSIAVDTA
+1306 
-1321 TGLAYKDASGKYVVG
+1321 
-1336 HETFTTKTS
+1336 
-1345 KDNDRVG
+1345 
-1352 ATADIEFTA
+1352 
-1361 NTKDTN
+1361 
-1367 VTQITFYEYLVRG
+1367 
-1380 SVDSDISV
+1380 
-1388 DENGYPVR
+1388 
-1396 PANWI
+1396 
-1401 AEDASTSNVDQTLNL
+1401 
-1416 VNLET
+1416 

-1434 ADKKVDV
+1434 ADEKVDV

-1480 GDETV
+1480 DDETV
-1485 SVPFKSLDLTKYAGK
+1485 SVPLKGLNLTEYAGK

-1526 EVFYVPAVETN
+1526 EKFYVPAVETN

-1574 TFVDSTTGEEIKKT
+1574 TFVDSATGEEIKKT
-1588 EIEKDPYWG
+1588 EIEKDPYWN
-1597 MLRDLG
+1597 MLKDLG

-1641 EKMDDMINVA
+1641 EKMDDTVNVT

-1662 GKTITIQQVIKL
+1662 GKTITIRQVIKL
-1674 NGVVVAKHTDKDA
+1674 NGVAVAKHTDKDA

-1708 HTIAPTKNADVVDT
+1708 HTIAPTKDADVVDT

-1756 VVKQNETISKAD
+1756 VVKQSETISKAD

-1804 DLNSAEQSFSFSSLR
+1804 DPNSAEQSFSFSSLR

-1844 TLDGLTKGEGF
+1844 TLDGLTKGERF

-1865 TRKPMLVNG
+1865 TRKPMLVDG

-1920 YKDGVL
+1920 YKDGIL

-1989 LNKNGKDAGPLK
+1989 LNKDGKDAGPLK

-2057 ITDKGQ
+2057 ITDEGQ

-2136 VDSKKPENGSFDVS
+2136 VDSKKSENGSFDVS

-2159 KHKVVIFEYVY
+2159 KHRIVIFEYVY

-2201 RTAMFL
+2201 RTVVFL
-2207 SILVGM
+2207 SILAGM